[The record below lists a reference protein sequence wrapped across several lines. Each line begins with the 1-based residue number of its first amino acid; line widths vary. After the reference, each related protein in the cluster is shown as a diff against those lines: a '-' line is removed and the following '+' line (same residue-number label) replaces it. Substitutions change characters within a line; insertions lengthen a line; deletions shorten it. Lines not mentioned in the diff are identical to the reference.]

1 MARLLSTWFNGFVG
15 SARSTGNKVLNAFGK
30 MVCEMQEYFASDFM
44 GHGWK
49 IFNSGSEETPEYTL
63 EIDNVKVRKA
73 FIAHELII
81 DQVRAICGSLGIS
94 QACGKVKEVSLRTD
108 EHGNQYYL
116 IKLEGEATHGYGGF
130 AKNDLIRCQRVE
142 VGSDGVT
149 KGIKGYW
156 VKIESANMK
165 EGWFTV
171 MASEFVGEI
180 FQDDDTE
187 KVLNNDVP
195 MNLPAAGDEIV
206 QYGNTTEPSRQNA
219 IYLHA
224 TENGVPTI
232 DLLNGVNSKSF
243 SDKIVCSLG
252 RIPNSEAFG
261 LYMRKGTIV
270 SFDDETG
277 KDNYI
282 FDHDGYFDL
291 GRGAITYNP
300 ATGVVTIG
308 SDVVIKWGANSKSN
322 VTYQI
327 GSSGVNAPTG
337 TWLNSVPPSEV
348 GKYLWTRTKWPDGTY
363 SYSVS
368 YMAKDGTPG
377 KDGEPGKDGADGQDM
392 RPNLLD
398 YTEFKQETFDNVP
411 NPDKTFA
418 LEGTRDEGLDGHGAI
433 KVETEQKVNVESMI
447 KEIDV
452 DFFQQNVKNQI
463 SPSTWYTLSFYLLG
477 TIVERPVYTYLWTWD
492 KNGLTM
498 VDTTEKMIVDGK
510 EQDTPKDGGVKFQP
524 TYSWTRHT
532 VTFKTSD
539 NLPETCL
546 CLFRVMKKFTQ
557 QIHPIIPCVYVTEP
571 KLEVGKAASA
581 WTRSDNDI
589 VGIAVDKINM
599 PSWVRQWDGQTT
611 ELGADYVAAKNAAF
625 GTKDADGKFTG
636 IAMSGEGFDLGGKDT
651 NVVGLYGISKNIC
664 RVIID
669 PKNEKY
675 SFHGNIFC
683 ENGQVNGL
691 LVGSYLKGVT
701 QVTEAEW
708 NKYFT
713 VQKDVNGQ
721 ELKNHLK
728 PDFYNINPI
737 LLISEGPKDV
747 QGTIYIHLPPY
758 SDSASDYAKSLAF
771 LGYKFYV
778 VNKLGKDSSVNTI
791 YLSCI
796 HAIIKVNGQD
806 ASKSVY
812 KLSKGG
818 AVVLTGSID
827 TKGNFYWLADSD
839 SGTANSTIVDGSIN
853 PNDIFNIKYNT
864 NIGHMNWNK
873 VPLTPGPSDNGTIKL

>member
-1 MARLLSTWFNGFVG
+1 
-15 SARSTGNKVLNAFGK
+15 
-30 MVCEMQEYFASDFM
+30 MQEYFASDFM

-49 IFNSGSEETPEYTL
+49 IFNSGSEESPEYTL

-108 EHGNQYYL
+108 KHGNQYYL

-180 FQDDDTE
+180 KQEEESEFVE
-187 KVLNNDVP
+187 SNDVP

-206 QYGNTTEPSRQNA
+206 QYGNTTETNRQNA

-243 SDKIVCSLG
+243 SGKIVASLG
-252 RIPNSEAFG
+252 RIPDGGGFG
-261 LYMRKGTIV
+261 LYLKNGTIISLNSNSGKYNYHFNENG
-270 SFDDETG
+270 SFS
-277 KDNYI
+277 
-282 FDHDGYFDL
+282 L
-291 GRGAITYNP
+291 GQGAIDYDP
-300 ATGVVTIG
+300 KTGVVTIG
-308 SDVVIKWGANSKSN
+308 SEVVIKWGANSKSN

-433 KVETEQKVNVESMI
+433 KVETEQKVNVESLI

-625 GTKDADGKFTG
+625 GTKDAEGKFTG

-651 NVVGLYGISKNIC
+651 NVVGLYGISKDIC

-675 SFHGNIFC
+675 SFRGNIIC
-683 ENGQVNGL
+683 ESGKVNGL
-691 LVGSYLKGVT
+691 LEGSYLKGLT
-701 QVTEAEW
+701 QITKQEEW
-708 NKYFT
+708 EGVFY
-713 VQKDVNGQ
+713 KDDGDT
-721 ELKNHLK
+721 KWK
-728 PDFYNINPI
+728 PSFFSINPI
-737 LLISEGPKDV
+737 LLISYLPETHPI
-747 QGTIYIHLPPY
+747 IYLPPY
-758 SDSASDYAKSLAF
+758 GKEASDYAESLAF
-771 LGYKFYV
+771 IDYKFYII
-778 VNKLGKDSSVNTI
+778 NKTGAGYIAVKTYGSK
-791 YLSCI
+791 
-796 HAIIKVNGQD
+796 IKE
-806 ASKSVY
+806 
-812 KLSKGG
+812 KGG
-818 AVVLTGSID
+818 NGISQSSYNILNGTTAVLTGAIESD
-827 TKGNFYWLADSD
+827 GSFYWVAEK
-839 SGTANSTIVDGSIN
+839 GSISQE
-853 PNDIFNIKYNT
+853 
-864 NIGHMNWNK
+864 
-873 VPLTPGPSDNGTIKL
+873 VSNGTIDIKRNDPIFDKKYLNQFGWKNNLVTPTKPSNPGGDIG

>member
-30 MVCEMQEYFASDFM
+30 VVCEMQEYFASDFM

-49 IFNSGSEETPEYTL
+49 IFNSGSEESPEYTL

-130 AKNDLIRCQRVE
+130 VKNDLIRCQRVE

-180 FQDDDTE
+180 YQNDDTE

-368 YMAKDGTPG
+368 YMAKDGAPG
-377 KDGEPGKDGADGQDM
+377 KDGTDGQDM

-411 NPDKTFA
+411 TTDKTFE
-418 LEGTRDEGLDGHGAI
+418 LKGTRSDGLNGHGAVQI
-433 KVETEQKVNVESMI
+433 EPAFKINGDLPTPDSY
-447 KEIDV
+447 V
-452 DFFQQNVKNQI
+452 DFFQQNVKSKI
-463 SPSTWYTLSFYLLG
+463 APSTWYTLSFYLKSKSIAQPL
-477 TIVERPVYTYLWTWD
+477 YTYMWTYD
-492 KNGLTM
+492 TNGLTM

-510 EQDTPKDGGVKFQP
+510 EQDTPKDGAVKFSP
-524 TYSWTRHT
+524 IHEWTYHT
-532 VTFKTSD
+532 VTFKTAA
-539 NLPETCL
+539 NLPDTCL
-546 CLFRVMKKFTQ
+546 CLFRAITK
-557 QIHPIIPCVYVTEP
+557 QIPQSNFIVPALFLSEP

-589 VGIAVDKINM
+589 ADIAIDKV
-599 PSWVRQWDGQTT
+599 SWVRQWDGQTT

-651 NVVGLYGISKNIC
+651 NVVGLYGVSKDEC

-675 SFHGNIFC
+675 AFRGNIFC
-683 ENGQVNGL
+683 ESGQVNGL
-691 LVGSYLKGVT
+691 LVGSYLKGLT
-701 QVTEAEW
+701 QVTNDTEW
-708 NKYFT
+708 DKAFT
-713 VQKDVNGQ
+713 
-721 ELKNHLK
+721 LKGSYYRPN
-728 PDFYNINPI
+728 FFVINPI
-737 LLISEGPKDV
+737 VILSYDIGDKRTLS
-747 QGTIYIHLPPY
+747 LPPY
-758 SDSASDYAKSLAF
+758 GNNANDYAESIAF
-771 LGYKFYV
+771 LDYKFYII
-778 VNKLGKDSSVNTI
+778 NKMSQVLNQNIIDIKAGVSGALYKKDSTM
-791 YLSCI
+791 
-796 HAIIKVNGQD
+796 
-806 ASKSVY
+806 ASGKSSISTY
-812 KLSKGG
+812 RLKTGK
-818 AVVLTGSID
+818 AVILTGCIEENGS
-827 TKGNFYWLADSD
+827 FYWLVEEGSTSSD
-839 SGTANSTIVDGSIN
+839 LGSGSIEK
-853 PNDIFNIKYNT
+853 PSFTIKDNT
-864 NIGHMNWNK
+864 NIGQMTWTK
-873 VPLTPGPSDNGTIKL
+873 VPLTTGPSDNGTIKP

>member
-30 MVCEMQEYFASDFM
+30 VVCEMQEYFASDFM

-49 IFNSGSEETPEYTL
+49 IFNSGSEESPEYTL

-130 AKNDLIRCQRVE
+130 VKNDLIRCQRVE

-180 FQDDDTE
+180 FQNDDTE

-206 QYGNTTEPSRQNA
+206 QYGNTTVTSRQNA

-322 VTYQI
+322 VAYQI

-368 YMAKDGTPG
+368 YMAKDGAPG
-377 KDGEPGKDGADGQDM
+377 KDGTDGQDM

-411 NPDKTFA
+411 TTDKTFE
-418 LEGTRDEGLDGHGAI
+418 LKGTRSDGLNGHGAVQI
-433 KVETEQKVNVESMI
+433 ETAFKINGDLPTPDSY
-447 KEIDV
+447 V
-452 DFFQQNVKNQI
+452 DFFQQNVKSKI
-463 SPSTWYTLSFYLLG
+463 APSTWYTLSFYLKSKSIAQPL
-477 TIVERPVYTYLWTWD
+477 YTYMWTYD
-492 KNGLTM
+492 TNGLTM

-510 EQDTPKDGGVKFQP
+510 EQDTPKDGAVKFP
-524 TYSWTRHT
+524 PIHEWTYHT
-532 VTFKTSD
+532 VTFKTAA
-539 NLPETCL
+539 NLPDTCL
-546 CLFRVMKKFTQ
+546 CLFRAITK
-557 QIHPIIPCVYVTEP
+557 QIPQSNFIVPALFLSEP
-571 KLEVGKAASA
+571 KLELGKAASA

-589 VGIAVDKINM
+589 AGIAADKINM

-636 IAMSGEGFDLGGKDT
+636 IAMSGEGFDLGGKDR
-651 NVVGLYGISKNIC
+651 NVVGLYGIYKDDC

-669 PKNEKY
+669 PKNERY
-675 SFHGNIFC
+675 SFHGNIIC
-683 ENGQVNGL
+683 ESGKVNGL
-691 LVGSYLKGVT
+691 LEGSYLKGLT
-701 QVTEAEW
+701 QITKQEEW
-708 NKYFT
+708 EGVFY
-713 VQKDVNGQ
+713 KDDGDT
-721 ELKNHLK
+721 KWK
-728 PDFYNINPI
+728 PSFFSINPI
-737 LLISEGPKDV
+737 LLISYLPETNPI
-747 QGTIYIHLPPY
+747 IYLPPY
-758 SDSASDYAKSLAF
+758 GKEASDYAESLAF
-771 LGYKFYV
+771 IDYKFYII
-778 VNKLGKDSSVNTI
+778 NKTGAGYIAVKTYGSK
-791 YLSCI
+791 
-796 HAIIKVNGQD
+796 IKV
-806 ASKSVY
+806 
-812 KLSKGG
+812 KGG
-818 AVVLTGSID
+818 NGISQSSYNILNGTTAVLTGAIESD
-827 TKGNFYWLADSD
+827 GSFYWVAEK
-839 SGTANSTIVDGSIN
+839 GSISQE
-853 PNDIFNIKYNT
+853 
-864 NIGHMNWNK
+864 
-873 VPLTPGPSDNGTIKL
+873 VSNGTIDIKRYDPIFDKKYLNRFGWENNLVTPTKPSNPGGDIG

>member
-30 MVCEMQEYFASDFM
+30 VVCEMQEYFASDFM

-49 IFNSGSEETPEYTL
+49 IFNSGSEESPEYTL

-130 AKNDLIRCQRVE
+130 VKNDLIRCQRVE

-180 FQDDDTE
+180 YQNDDTE

-252 RIPNSEAFG
+252 RIPNGGGFG
-261 LYMRKGTIV
+261 LYLQNGTIISLNSNSGKYNYHFNENG
-270 SFDDETG
+270 SFS
-277 KDNYI
+277 
-282 FDHDGYFDL
+282 L
-291 GRGAITYNP
+291 GQGAIDYDP
-300 ATGVVTIG
+300 KTGVVTIG
-308 SDVVIKWGANSKSN
+308 SEVVIKWGANSKSN

-337 TWLNSVPPSEV
+337 TWLNSVPSSQV

-368 YMAKDGTPG
+368 YMAKDGAPG
-377 KDGEPGKDGADGQDM
+377 KDGTDGQDM

-411 NPDKTFA
+411 TTDKTFE
-418 LEGTRDEGLDGHGAI
+418 LKGTRSDGLNGHGAVQI
-433 KVETEQKVNVESMI
+433 ETAFKINGDLPTPDSY
-447 KEIDV
+447 V
-452 DFFQQNVKNQI
+452 DFFQQNVKSKI
-463 SPSTWYTLSFYLLG
+463 APSTWYTLSFYLKSKSIAQPL
-477 TIVERPVYTYLWTWD
+477 YTYMWTYD
-492 KNGLTM
+492 TNGLTM

-510 EQDTPKDGGVKFQP
+510 EQDTPKDGAVKFP
-524 TYSWTRHT
+524 PIHEWTYHT
-532 VTFKTSD
+532 VTFKTAA
-539 NLPETCL
+539 NLPDTCL
-546 CLFRVMKKFTQ
+546 CLFRAITK
-557 QIHPIIPCVYVTEP
+557 QIPQSNFVVPALFLSEP
-571 KLEVGKAASA
+571 KLELGKAASA

-589 VGIAVDKINM
+589 AGIAADKINM

-651 NVVGLYGISKNIC
+651 NVVGLYGVSKDEC

-675 SFHGNIFC
+675 AFRGNIFC
-683 ENGQVNGL
+683 ESGQVNGL
-691 LVGSYLKGVT
+691 LVGSYLKGLT
-701 QVTEAEW
+701 QVTNDTEW
-708 NKYFT
+708 DKAFT
-713 VQKDVNGQ
+713 
-721 ELKNHLK
+721 LKGSYYRPN
-728 PDFYNINPI
+728 FFVINPI
-737 LLISEGPKDV
+737 VILSYDIGDKRTLS
-747 QGTIYIHLPPY
+747 LPPY
-758 SDSASDYAKSLAF
+758 GNNANDYAESIAF
-771 LGYKFYV
+771 LDYKFYII
-778 VNKLGKDSSVNTI
+778 NKMSQVLNQNIIDIKAGVSGALYKKDSTM
-791 YLSCI
+791 
-796 HAIIKVNGQD
+796 
-806 ASKSVY
+806 ASGKSSISTY
-812 KLSKGG
+812 RLKTGK
-818 AVVLTGSID
+818 AVILTGCIEENGS
-827 TKGNFYWLADSD
+827 FYWLVEEGSTSSD
-839 SGTANSTIVDGSIN
+839 LGSGSIEK
-853 PNDIFNIKYNT
+853 PSFTIKDNT
-864 NIGHMNWNK
+864 NIGQMTWTK
-873 VPLTPGPSDNGTIKL
+873 VPLIPGPSDNGTIKP

>member
-30 MVCEMQEYFASDFM
+30 VVCEMQEYFASDFM

-49 IFNSGSEETPEYTL
+49 IFNSGSEESPEYTL

-130 AKNDLIRCQRVE
+130 VKNDLIRCQRVE

-180 FQDDDTE
+180 MQEEESEFVE
-187 KVLNNDVP
+187 SNDVP

-206 QYGNTTEPSRQNA
+206 QYGNITEPSRQNA

-243 SDKIVCSLG
+243 SGKIVASLG
-252 RIPNSEAFG
+252 RIPDGGGFG
-261 LYMRKGTIV
+261 LYLKNGTIISLNSNSGKYNYHFNENG
-270 SFDDETG
+270 SFS
-277 KDNYI
+277 
-282 FDHDGYFDL
+282 L
-291 GRGAITYNP
+291 GQGAIDYDP
-300 ATGVVTIG
+300 KTGVVTIG
-308 SDVVIKWGANSKSN
+308 SEVVIKWGANSKSN

-368 YMAKDGTPG
+368 YMAKDGAPG
-377 KDGEPGKDGADGQDM
+377 KDGTDGQDM

-411 NPDKTFA
+411 TTDKTFE
-418 LEGTRDEGLDGHGAI
+418 LKGTRSDGLNGHGAVQI
-433 KVETEQKVNVESMI
+433 ETAFKINGDLPTPDSY
-447 KEIDV
+447 V
-452 DFFQQNVKNQI
+452 DFFQQNVKSKI
-463 SPSTWYTLSFYLLG
+463 APSTWYTLSFYLKSKSIAQPL
-477 TIVERPVYTYLWTWD
+477 YTYMWTYD
-492 KNGLTM
+492 TNGLTM

-510 EQDTPKDGGVKFQP
+510 EQNTPKDGAVKFSP
-524 TYSWTRHT
+524 IHEWTYHT
-532 VTFKTSD
+532 VTFKTAA
-539 NLPETCL
+539 NLPDTCL
-546 CLFRVMKKFTQ
+546 CLFRAITK
-557 QIHPIIPCVYVTEP
+557 QIPQSNFIVPALFLSEP
-571 KLEVGKAASA
+571 KLELGKAASA

-589 VGIAVDKINM
+589 AGIAADKINM

-651 NVVGLYGISKNIC
+651 NVVGLYGVSKDEC

-675 SFHGNIFC
+675 AFRGNIFC
-683 ENGQVNGL
+683 ESGQVNGL
-691 LVGSYLKGVT
+691 LVGSYLKGLT
-701 QVTEAEW
+701 QVTNDTEW
-708 NKYFT
+708 DKAFT
-713 VQKDVNGQ
+713 
-721 ELKNHLK
+721 LKGSYYRPN
-728 PDFYNINPI
+728 FFVINPI
-737 LLISEGPKDV
+737 VILSYDIGDKRTLS
-747 QGTIYIHLPPY
+747 LPPY
-758 SDSASDYAKSLAF
+758 GNNANDYAESIAF
-771 LGYKFYV
+771 LDYKFYII
-778 VNKLGKDSSVNTI
+778 NKMSQVLNQNIIDIKAGVSGALYKKDSTM
-791 YLSCI
+791 
-796 HAIIKVNGQD
+796 
-806 ASKSVY
+806 ASGKSSISY
-812 KLSKGG
+812 YRLKTGK
-818 AVVLTGSID
+818 AVILTGCIEENGS
-827 TKGNFYWLADSD
+827 FYWLVEEGSTSSD
-839 SGTANSTIVDGSIN
+839 LGSGSIEK
-853 PNDIFNIKYNT
+853 PSFTIKDNT
-864 NIGHMNWNK
+864 NIGQMTWTK
-873 VPLTPGPSDNGTIKL
+873 VPLIPGPSDNGTIKP

>member
-30 MVCEMQEYFASDFM
+30 VVCEMQEYFASDFM

-49 IFNSGSEETPEYTL
+49 IFNSGSEESPEYTL

-108 EHGNQYYL
+108 EHGNLYYL

-180 FQDDDTE
+180 MQEEESEFVE
-187 KVLNNDVP
+187 SNDVP

-206 QYGNTTEPSRQNA
+206 QYGNITEPSRQNA

-224 TENGVPTI
+224 TKNGVPTI

-243 SDKIVCSLG
+243 SGKIVASLG
-252 RIPNSEAFG
+252 RIPDGGGFG
-261 LYMRKGTIV
+261 LYLRNGTIISLNSNSGKYNYHFKENG
-270 SFDDETG
+270 SFS
-277 KDNYI
+277 
-282 FDHDGYFDL
+282 L
-291 GRGAITYNP
+291 GQGAIDYDP
-300 ATGVVTIG
+300 KTGVVTIG

-377 KDGEPGKDGADGQDM
+377 KDGADGQDM

-433 KVETEQKVNVESMI
+433 KVETEQKVNVESLI
-447 KEIDV
+447 KEIYV

-625 GTKDADGKFTG
+625 GTKDAEGKFTG

-651 NVVGLYGISKNIC
+651 NVVGLYGISKDNC

-675 SFHGNIFC
+675 AFRGNIFC
-683 ENGQVNGL
+683 ESGQVNGL
-691 LVGSYLKGVT
+691 LVGSYLKGLT
-701 QVTEAEW
+701 QVTNENEW
-708 NKYFT
+708 NKAF
-713 VQKDVNGQ
+713 
-721 ELKNHLK
+721 ELKGSYYRPN
-728 PDFYNINPI
+728 FFVINPI
-737 LLISEGPKDV
+737 VVLSYEIGGTRKIS
-747 QGTIYIHLPPY
+747 LPPY
-758 SDSASDYAKSLAF
+758 GNTPDDYAESIAF
-771 LGYKFYV
+771 LDYKFYII
-778 VNKLGKDSSVNTI
+778 NKMPQVLSQNIIDIKTGIPGALYKKDSTM
-791 YLSCI
+791 LS
-796 HAIIKVNGQD
+796 G
-806 ASKSVY
+806 KSSISY
-812 KLSKGG
+812 YRLMTGK
-818 AVVLTGSID
+818 AVILTGCIEENGS
-827 TKGNFYWLADSD
+827 FYWLVEEGSTSSD
-839 SGTANSTIVDGSIN
+839 LGSGSIEK
-853 PNDIFNIKYNT
+853 PSFTIKDNT
-864 NIGHMNWNK
+864 NIGQMTWNK
-873 VPLTPGPSDNGTIKL
+873 VPLAPGPSDNGAIKP

>member
-30 MVCEMQEYFASDFM
+30 VVCEMQEYFASDFM

-49 IFNSGSEETPEYTL
+49 IFNSGSEESPEYTL

-180 FQDDDTE
+180 MQEEESEFVE
-187 KVLNNDVP
+187 SNDVP

-206 QYGNTTEPSRQNA
+206 QYGNITEPSRQNA

-224 TENGVPTI
+224 TKNGVPTI
-232 DLLNGVNSKSF
+232 DLLDGVNSKSF
-243 SDKIVCSLG
+243 SGKIVASLG
-252 RIPNSEAFG
+252 RIPDGGGFG
-261 LYMRKGTIV
+261 LYLRNGTIISLNSNSGKYNYHFKENG
-270 SFDDETG
+270 SFS
-277 KDNYI
+277 
-282 FDHDGYFDL
+282 L
-291 GRGAITYNP
+291 GQGAIDYDP
-300 ATGVVTIG
+300 KTGVVTIG

-337 TWLNSVPPSEV
+337 TWLNSVPTSEV

-368 YMAKDGTPG
+368 YMAKDGA
-377 KDGEPGKDGADGQDM
+377 PGKDGADGENM

-418 LEGTRDEGLDGHGAI
+418 LKGTRAEGLDGHGAVQI
-433 KVETEQKVNVESMI
+433 ETAFKINGDFPTPDSN
-447 KEIDV
+447 V
-452 DFFQQNVKNQI
+452 DFFQQNVKSQI
-463 SPSTWYTLSFYLLG
+463 APSTWYTLSFYLKG
-477 TIVERPVYTYLWTWD
+477 RGVANPVYTYLWTWATD
-492 KNGLTM
+492 GLTM

-510 EQDTPKDGGVKFQP
+510 EQDTPKDGAVKFQP
-524 TYSWTRHT
+524 TAGPWVRHI
-532 VTFKTSD
+532 VTFKTAAK
-539 NLPETCL
+539 LPDTCL
-546 CLFRVMKKFTQ
+546 CLFRVITKQ
-557 QIHPIIPCVYVTEP
+557 VPQNLLLVPCAYVTEP

-589 VGIAVDKINM
+589 ADIAIDKV
-599 PSWVRQWDGQTT
+599 SWVRQWDGQTT
-611 ELGADYVAAKNAAF
+611 ELGADYVAAKNAVF

-636 IAMSGEGFDLGGKDT
+636 IAMSGEGFDFGGKDR
-651 NVVGLYGISKNIC
+651 NVVGLYGIYKNDC

-669 PKNEKY
+669 PKNERY
-675 SFHGNIFC
+675 SFHGNIIC
-683 ENGQVNGL
+683 DSGRVNGL
-691 LVGSYLKGVT
+691 LEGSYLKGLT
-701 QVTEAEW
+701 QISNQNEW
-708 NKYFT
+708 EGVFF
-713 VQKDVNGQ
+713 Q
-721 ELKNHLK
+721 EKGDTQWK
-728 PDFYNINPI
+728 PSFYSINPI
-737 LLISEGPKDV
+737 LLITYLPETNPI
-747 QGTIYIHLPPY
+747 IYLPPY
-758 SDSASDYAKSLAF
+758 GKEASDYAESLAF
-771 LGYKFYV
+771 IDYKFYII
-778 VNKLGKDSSVNTI
+778 NKTGAGYIAVKTYGSK
-791 YLSCI
+791 
-796 HAIIKVNGQD
+796 IKV
-806 ASKSVY
+806 
-812 KLSKGG
+812 KGG
-818 AVVLTGSID
+818 NGISQSSYNILNGTTAVLTGAIESD
-827 TKGNFYWLADSD
+827 GSFYWVAEK
-839 SGTANSTIVDGSIN
+839 GSISQE
-853 PNDIFNIKYNT
+853 
-864 NIGHMNWNK
+864 
-873 VPLTPGPSDNGTIKL
+873 VSNGTIDIKRNDPIFDKKYLNQFGWKNNLVTPTKPSNPGGDIG

>member
-30 MVCEMQEYFASDFM
+30 VVCEMQEYFASDFM

-49 IFNSGSEETPEYTL
+49 IFNSGSEESPEYTL

-130 AKNDLIRCQRVE
+130 VKNDLIRCQRVE

-180 FQDDDTE
+180 YQNDDTE

-433 KVETEQKVNVESMI
+433 KVETEQKVNVESLI

-625 GTKDADGKFTG
+625 GTKDAEGKFTG

-651 NVVGLYGISKNIC
+651 NVVGLYGISKDIC

-675 SFHGNIFC
+675 AFRGNIFC
-683 ENGQVNGL
+683 ESGQVNGL
-691 LVGSYLKGVT
+691 LVGSYLKGLT
-701 QVTEAEW
+701 QVTNEDEW
-708 NKYFT
+708 NKAF
-713 VQKDVNGQ
+713 
-721 ELKNHLK
+721 ELKGSYYRPN
-728 PDFYNINPI
+728 FFVINPI
-737 LLISEGPKDV
+737 VVLSYEIGGTRKISL
-747 QGTIYIHLPPY
+747 HPY
-758 SDSASDYAKSLAF
+758 GNTPDDYAESIAF
-771 LGYKFYV
+771 LDYKFYII
-778 VNKLGKDSSVNTI
+778 NKMPQVLSQNIIDIKTGIPGALYKKDSTMS
-791 YLSCI
+791 S
-796 HAIIKVNGQD
+796 G
-806 ASKSVY
+806 KSSISY
-812 KLSKGG
+812 YRLMTGK
-818 AVVLTGSID
+818 AVILTGCIEENGS
-827 TKGNFYWLADSD
+827 FYWLVEEGSTSSD
-839 SGTANSTIVDGSIN
+839 LGSGSIEK
-853 PNDIFNIKYNT
+853 PPFTIKDNT
-864 NIGHMNWNK
+864 NIGQLTWNK
-873 VPLTPGPSDNGTIKL
+873 VPLTPGPSDNGTIKP

>member
-30 MVCEMQEYFASDFM
+30 VVCEMQEYFASDFM

-49 IFNSGSEETPEYTL
+49 IFNSGSEESPEYTL

-130 AKNDLIRCQRVE
+130 MKNDLIRCQRVE

-180 FQDDDTE
+180 FQNDDTE

-206 QYGNTTEPSRQNA
+206 QYGNTTVTSRQNA

-368 YMAKDGTPG
+368 YMAKDGA
-377 KDGEPGKDGADGQDM
+377 PGKDGADGENM

-398 YTEFKQETFDNVP
+398 YTEFRQETFDNVP
-411 NPDKTFA
+411 NPDKSFA
-418 LEGTRDEGLDGHGAI
+418 LKGTRAEGLNGHGAVQI
-433 KVETEQKVNVESMI
+433 ETAFKINGDLPTPDSYT
-447 KEIDV
+447 
-452 DFFQQNVKNQI
+452 DFFQQNVKSQI
-463 SPSTWYTLSFYLLG
+463 APSTWYTLSFYLKSKFLAQ
-477 TIVERPVYTYLWTWD
+477 PLYTYLWTWD
-492 KNGLTM
+492 TDGLTM
-498 VDTTEKMIVDGK
+498 VDTTEKIIVDGK

-524 TYSWTRHT
+524 SPASWFRHT
-532 VTFKTSD
+532 VTFKTAAK
-539 NLPETCL
+539 LPDTCL
-546 CLFRVMKKFTQ
+546 CLFRVISK
-557 QIHPIIPCVYVTEP
+557 QIPQNHPFVPCAYVTEP

-589 VGIAVDKINM
+589 ADIAIDKVNM

-636 IAMSGEGFDLGGKDT
+636 IAMSGEGFDIGGKDT
-651 NVVGLYGISKNIC
+651 NVVGLYGVYKDEC

-669 PKNEKY
+669 PKNDKY
-675 SFHGNIFC
+675 WFRGNILC
-683 ENGQVNGL
+683 DSGQVNGL
-691 LVGSYLKGVT
+691 LVGSYLKGLT
-701 QVTEAEW
+701 QVTNENEW
-708 NKYFT
+708 KKVFIA
-713 VQKDVNGQ
+713 KDKDNNG
-721 ELKNHLK
+721 NRWK

-737 LLISEGPKDV
+737 LLISYIPNSNP
-747 QGTIYIHLPPY
+747 TIYLPPNGNKP
-758 SDSASDYAKSLAF
+758 SDYAESLAF
-771 LGYKFYV
+771 LGYKFYLINRLGSLNTNQIFV
-778 VNKLGKDSSVNTI
+778 RGIDSNIKVYGNDILQQTYKLG
-791 YLSCI
+791 
-796 HAIIKVNGQD
+796 
-806 ASKSVY
+806 
-812 KLSKGG
+812 GG
-818 AVVLTGSID
+818 KTVVLTGSIGSD
-827 TKGNFYWLADSD
+827 GSFFWLAENGSASSDLGSD
-839 SGTANSTIVDGSIN
+839 SIYKPSFTI
-853 PNDIFNIKYNT
+853 NDNT
-864 NIGHMNWNK
+864 NIGHMTWNK
-873 VPLTPGPSDNGTIKL
+873 VPLAPGPSDNGAIKP

>member
-30 MVCEMQEYFASDFM
+30 VVCEMQEYFASDFM

-49 IFNSGSEETPEYTL
+49 IFNSGSEESPEYTL

-130 AKNDLIRCQRVE
+130 VKNDLIRCQRVE

-180 FQDDDTE
+180 YQNDDTE

-337 TWLNSVPPSEV
+337 TWLNSVPSSQV

-368 YMAKDGTPG
+368 YMAKDGAPG
-377 KDGEPGKDGADGQDM
+377 KDGTDGQDM

-411 NPDKTFA
+411 TTDKTFE
-418 LEGTRDEGLDGHGAI
+418 LKGTRSDGLNGHGAVQI
-433 KVETEQKVNVESMI
+433 ETAFKINGDLPTPDSY
-447 KEIDV
+447 V
-452 DFFQQNVKNQI
+452 DFFQQNVKSQI
-463 SPSTWYTLSFYLLG
+463 APSTWYTLSFYLKG
-477 TIVERPVYTYLWTWD
+477 RASPVFTYLWTWATD
-492 KNGLTM
+492 GLTM
-498 VDTTEKMIVDGK
+498 VDTTEKMFVDGK
-510 EQDTPKDGGVKFQP
+510 EQDTPKDGAVKFQP
-524 TYSWTRHT
+524 TAGSWVRHI
-532 VTFKTSD
+532 VTFKTAA
-539 NLPETCL
+539 NLPDTCL
-546 CLFRVMKKFTQ
+546 CLFRVISK
-557 QIHPIIPCVYVTEP
+557 QIPQNQLFVPCVYITEP

-589 VGIAVDKINM
+589 AGIAADKIDM

-636 IAMSGEGFDLGGKDT
+636 IAMSGEGFDIGGKDKY
-651 NVVGLYGISKNIC
+651 VVGLYGIAKDQC

-675 SFHGNIFC
+675 AFHGNIFC
-683 ENGQVNGL
+683 ESGQVNGL
-691 LVGSYLKGVT
+691 LVGSYLKGLT
-701 QVTEAEW
+701 QVTDENEW
-708 NKYFT
+708 KKVFIA
-713 VQKDVNGQ
+713 KDKDN
-721 ELKNHLK
+721 NFNRWK

-737 LLISEGPKDV
+737 LLISYIPNSNPY
-747 QGTIYIHLPPY
+747 IYLPPNGNKP
-758 SDSASDYAKSLAF
+758 SDYAESLAF
-771 LGYKFYV
+771 LGYKFYLINRLGSLNT
-778 VNKLGKDSSVNTI
+778 NKI
-791 YLSCI
+791 YVRGI
-796 HAIIKVNGQD
+796 GANIKVYGNDILQQTYG
-806 ASKSVY
+806 
-812 KLSKGG
+812 LGG
-818 AVVLTGSID
+818 GKAVVLTGSIGSD
-827 TKGNFYWLADSD
+827 GSFYWLVEEGSTSSD
-839 SGTANSTIVDGSIN
+839 LGSGSIEK
-853 PNDIFNIKYNT
+853 PSFTIKDNT
-864 NIGHMNWNK
+864 NIGQMTWNK
-873 VPLTPGPSDNGTIKL
+873 VPLTPGPSDNGAIKP

>member
-30 MVCEMQEYFASDFM
+30 VVCEMQEYFASDFM

-49 IFNSGSEETPEYTL
+49 IFNSGSEESPEYTL

-94 QACGKVKEVSLRTD
+94 QACGKIKEVSLRTD

-180 FQDDDTE
+180 KQEEESEFVE
-187 KVLNNDVP
+187 RNDVP

-308 SDVVIKWGANSKSN
+308 SEVVIKWGANSKSN

-368 YMAKDGTPG
+368 YMARDGA
-377 KDGEPGKDGADGQDM
+377 PGKDGADGENM

-411 NPDKTFA
+411 NPDKSFA
-418 LEGTRDEGLDGHGAI
+418 LKGTRAEGLDGHGAI
-433 KVETEQKVNVESMI
+433 KVETEQKVNVESLI

-510 EQDTPKDGGVKFQP
+510 EQDTPKDGGVKFQT

-625 GTKDADGKFTG
+625 GTKDSDGKFTG

-651 NVVGLYGISKNIC
+651 NVVGLYGVYKDEC

-669 PKNEKY
+669 PKNDKY
-675 SFHGNIFC
+675 WFRGNILC
-683 ENGQVNGL
+683 ESGQVNGL
-691 LVGSYLKGVT
+691 LVGSYLKGLT
-701 QVTEAEW
+701 QVTNDTEW
-708 NKYFT
+708 DKAFT
-713 VQKDVNGQ
+713 
-721 ELKNHLK
+721 LKGSYYRPN
-728 PDFYNINPI
+728 FFVINPI
-737 LLISEGPKDV
+737 VILSYDIGDKRTLS
-747 QGTIYIHLPPY
+747 LPPY
-758 SDSASDYAKSLAF
+758 GNNANDYAESIAF
-771 LGYKFYV
+771 LDYKFYII
-778 VNKLGKDSSVNTI
+778 NKMSQVLNQNIIDIKAGVSGALYKKDSTM
-791 YLSCI
+791 
-796 HAIIKVNGQD
+796 
-806 ASKSVY
+806 ASGKSSISTY
-812 KLSKGG
+812 RLKTGK
-818 AVVLTGSID
+818 AVILTGCIEENGS
-827 TKGNFYWLADSD
+827 FYWLVEEGSTSSD
-839 SGTANSTIVDGSIN
+839 LGSGSIEK
-853 PNDIFNIKYNT
+853 PSFTIKDNT
-864 NIGHMNWNK
+864 NIGQMTWTK
-873 VPLTPGPSDNGTIKL
+873 VPLTPNPGGGILKP

>member
-30 MVCEMQEYFASDFM
+30 VVCEMQEYFASDFM

-130 AKNDLIRCQRVE
+130 VKNDLIRCQRVE

-180 FQDDDTE
+180 FQNDDTE

-206 QYGNTTEPSRQNA
+206 QYGNTTVTSRQNA

-337 TWLNSVPPSEV
+337 TWLNSVPTSEV

-368 YMAKDGTPG
+368 YMAKDGAPG
-377 KDGEPGKDGADGQDM
+377 KDGTDGQDM

-398 YTEFKQETFDNVP
+398 YTEFKQETFNNVP
-411 NPDKTFA
+411 TTDKTFE
-418 LEGTRDEGLDGHGAI
+418 LKGTRSDGLNGHGAVQI
-433 KVETEQKVNVESMI
+433 ETAFKINGDLPTPDSY
-447 KEIDV
+447 V
-452 DFFQQNVKNQI
+452 DFFQQNVKSKI
-463 SPSTWYTLSFYLLG
+463 APSTWYTLSFYLKSKS
-477 TIVERPVYTYLWTWD
+477 IVQPLYTYMWTYD
-492 KNGLTM
+492 TNGLTM

-510 EQDTPKDGGVKFQP
+510 EQNTPKDGAVKFSP
-524 TYSWTRHT
+524 INEWTYHT
-532 VTFKTSD
+532 VTFKTAA
-539 NLPETCL
+539 NLPDTCL
-546 CLFRVMKKFTQ
+546 CLFRAITK
-557 QIHPIIPCVYVTEP
+557 QIPQSNFIVPALFLSEP
-571 KLEVGKAASA
+571 KLELGKAASA

-589 VGIAVDKINM
+589 AGIAADKINM

-611 ELGADYVAAKNAAF
+611 ELGADYVAAKNAVF

-636 IAMSGEGFDLGGKDT
+636 IAMSGEGFDFGGKDR
-651 NVVGLYGISKNIC
+651 NVVGLYGIYKDDC

-669 PKNEKY
+669 PKNERY
-675 SFHGNIFC
+675 SFHGNIIC
-683 ENGQVNGL
+683 ESGKVNGL
-691 LVGSYLKGVT
+691 LEGSYLKGLT
-701 QVTEAEW
+701 QIRNEEEW
-708 NKYFT
+708 
-713 VQKDVNGQ
+713 
-721 ELKNHLK
+721 KNVFFQDKGDTKWK
-728 PDFYNINPI
+728 PSFFSINPI
-737 LLISEGPKDV
+737 LLITYLPETNPI
-747 QGTIYIHLPPY
+747 IYLPPY
-758 SDSASDYAKSLAF
+758 GKEASDYAESLAF
-771 LGYKFYV
+771 IDYKFYII
-778 VNKLGKDSSVNTI
+778 NKTGVGYIAVKTYGSK
-791 YLSCI
+791 
-796 HAIIKVNGQD
+796 IKV
-806 ASKSVY
+806 
-812 KLSKGG
+812 KGG
-818 AVVLTGSID
+818 NGISQSSYKILNGTTAVLTGAIESD
-827 TKGNFYWLADSD
+827 GSFYWVAEK
-839 SGTANSTIVDGSIN
+839 GSISQE
-853 PNDIFNIKYNT
+853 
-864 NIGHMNWNK
+864 
-873 VPLTPGPSDNGTIKL
+873 VSNGTIDIKRNDPIFDKKYLTQFGWKLNDITPPTIKPNPGGDIG

>member
-30 MVCEMQEYFASDFM
+30 VVCEMQEYFASDFM

-49 IFNSGSEETPEYTL
+49 IFNSGSEESPEYTL

-108 EHGNQYYL
+108 KHGNQYYL

-180 FQDDDTE
+180 YQNDDTE

-252 RIPNSEAFG
+252 RIPNSKAFG

-433 KVETEQKVNVESMI
+433 KVETEQKVNVESLI

-675 SFHGNIFC
+675 AFRGNIFC
-683 ENGQVNGL
+683 ESGKVNGL
-691 LVGSYLKGVT
+691 LEGSYLKGLT
-701 QVTEAEW
+701 QIRNEKEWEGVFFQDKGDTEW
-708 NKYFT
+708 
-713 VQKDVNGQ
+713 
-721 ELKNHLK
+721 K
-728 PDFYNINPI
+728 PSFYSINPI
-737 LLISEGPKDV
+737 LLISYLPETNPI
-747 QGTIYIHLPPY
+747 IYLPPY
-758 SDSASDYAKSLAF
+758 GKEASDYAESLAF
-771 LGYKFYV
+771 IDYKFYII
-778 VNKLGKDSSVNTI
+778 NKTGTGYIAVKTYGSK
-791 YLSCI
+791 
-796 HAIIKVNGQD
+796 IKV
-806 ASKSVY
+806 
-812 KLSKGG
+812 KGG
-818 AVVLTGSID
+818 NGISQKSYNILNGTTAVLTGAIESD
-827 TKGNFYWLADSD
+827 GSFYWVAEK
-839 SGTANSTIVDGSIN
+839 GSISQE
-853 PNDIFNIKYNT
+853 
-864 NIGHMNWNK
+864 
-873 VPLTPGPSDNGTIKL
+873 VSNGTIDIKRNDPIFDKKYLTQFGWKLNDITPTKPSNPGGDIG

>member
-30 MVCEMQEYFASDFM
+30 VVCEMQEYFASDFM

-49 IFNSGSEETPEYTL
+49 IFNSGSEESPEYTL

-130 AKNDLIRCQRVE
+130 VKNDLIRCQRVE
-142 VGSDGVT
+142 VGSDGET

-180 FQDDDTE
+180 MQEEESEFVE
-187 KVLNNDVP
+187 SNDVP

-206 QYGNTTEPSRQNA
+206 QYGNTTDTSRQSA
-219 IYLHA
+219 IYHHA
-224 TENGVPTI
+224 TESGVPTI

-243 SDKIVCSLG
+243 SGKIVASLG
-252 RIPNSEAFG
+252 RIPDGGGFG
-261 LYMRKGTIV
+261 LYLKNGTIISLNSNSGKYNYHFNENG
-270 SFDDETG
+270 SFS
-277 KDNYI
+277 
-282 FDHDGYFDL
+282 L
-291 GRGAITYNP
+291 GQGAIDYDP

-368 YMAKDGTPG
+368 YMAKDGAPG
-377 KDGEPGKDGADGQDM
+377 KDGTDGQDM

-411 NPDKTFA
+411 TTDKTFE
-418 LEGTRDEGLDGHGAI
+418 LKGTRSDGLNGHGAVQI
-433 KVETEQKVNVESMI
+433 ETAFKINGDLPTPDSY
-447 KEIDV
+447 V
-452 DFFQQNVKNQI
+452 DFFQQNVKSKI
-463 SPSTWYTLSFYLLG
+463 APSTWYTLSFYLKSKSIAQPL
-477 TIVERPVYTYLWTWD
+477 YTYMWTYD
-492 KNGLTM
+492 TNGLTM

-510 EQDTPKDGGVKFQP
+510 EQDTPKDGAVKFSP
-524 TYSWTRHT
+524 IHEWTYHT
-532 VTFKTSD
+532 VTFKTAA
-539 NLPETCL
+539 NLPDTCL
-546 CLFRVMKKFTQ
+546 CLFRAITK
-557 QIHPIIPCVYVTEP
+557 QIPQSSFIVPALFLSEP
-571 KLEVGKAASA
+571 KLELGKAASA

-589 VGIAVDKINM
+589 AGIAADKINM

-625 GTKDADGKFTG
+625 GTKDAEGKFTG

-651 NVVGLYGISKNIC
+651 NVVGLYGVSKDEC

-675 SFHGNIFC
+675 AFRGNIFC
-683 ENGQVNGL
+683 ESGQVNGL
-691 LVGSYLKGVT
+691 LVGSYLKGLT
-701 QVTEAEW
+701 QVTNDTEW
-708 NKYFT
+708 DKAFT
-713 VQKDVNGQ
+713 
-721 ELKNHLK
+721 LKGSYYRPN
-728 PDFYNINPI
+728 FFVINPI
-737 LLISEGPKDV
+737 VIFSYDIGDKRTLS
-747 QGTIYIHLPPY
+747 LPPY
-758 SDSASDYAKSLAF
+758 GNNANDYAESIAF
-771 LGYKFYV
+771 LDYKFYII
-778 VNKLGKDSSVNTI
+778 NKMSQVLNQNIIDIKAGVSGALYKKDSTM
-791 YLSCI
+791 
-796 HAIIKVNGQD
+796 
-806 ASKSVY
+806 ASGKSSISTY
-812 KLSKGG
+812 RLKTGK
-818 AVVLTGSID
+818 AVILTGCIEENGS
-827 TKGNFYWLADSD
+827 FYWLVEEGSTSSD
-839 SGTANSTIVDGSIN
+839 LGSGSIEK
-853 PNDIFNIKYNT
+853 PSFTIKDNT
-864 NIGHMNWNK
+864 NIGQMTWTK
-873 VPLTPGPSDNGTIKL
+873 VPLIPGPSDNGTIKP

>member
-30 MVCEMQEYFASDFM
+30 VVCEMQEYFASDFM

-49 IFNSGSEETPEYTL
+49 IFNSGSEESPEYTL

-142 VGSDGVT
+142 VGSDGKT

-180 FQDDDTE
+180 YQNDDTE

-206 QYGNTTEPSRQNA
+206 QYGNITDTSRQSA

-224 TENGVPTI
+224 TESGVPTI
-232 DLLNGVNSKSF
+232 DLLNGINSKSF
-243 SDKIVCSLG
+243 SGKIVASLG
-252 RIPNSEAFG
+252 RIPDGGGFG
-261 LYMRKGTIV
+261 LYLQNGTII
-270 SFDDETG
+270 SLNSKSGEY
-277 KDNYI
+277 NYH
-282 FDHDGYFDL
+282 FNENGRFSL
-291 GRGAITYNP
+291 GQGAIDYDP

-368 YMAKDGTPG
+368 YMARDGAPG
-377 KDGEPGKDGADGQDM
+377 KDGTDGENM

-418 LEGTRDEGLDGHGAI
+418 LEGTRAEGLNGHGAI
-433 KVETEQKVNVESMI
+433 KVESEQTVNVESPI
-447 KEIDV
+447 KEINV

-463 SPSTWYTLSFYLLG
+463 APSTWYTLSFYLLG

-546 CLFRVMKKFTQ
+546 CLFRVVKKFTQ
-557 QIHPIIPCVYVTEP
+557 QIHPIVPCVYVTEP
-571 KLEVGKAASA
+571 KFEVGKAASA

-675 SFHGNIFC
+675 AFHGNIFC
-683 ENGQVNGL
+683 ESGQVNGL
-691 LVGSYLKGVT
+691 LVGSYLKGLT
-701 QVTEAEW
+701 QVTNENEW
-708 NKYFT
+708 NKAF
-713 VQKDVNGQ
+713 
-721 ELKNHLK
+721 ELKGSSYRPN
-728 PDFYNINPI
+728 FFVINPI
-737 LLISEGPKDV
+737 VVLSYEIGGTRKIS
-747 QGTIYIHLPPY
+747 LPPY
-758 SDSASDYAKSLAF
+758 GNKPDDYAESIAF
-771 LGYKFYV
+771 LDYKFYII
-778 VNKLGKDSSVNTI
+778 NKMPQVLSQNIIDIKTGIPGALYKKDSTMS
-791 YLSCI
+791 S
-796 HAIIKVNGQD
+796 G
-806 ASKSVY
+806 KSSISNY
-812 KLSKGG
+812 RLMTGK
-818 AVVLTGSID
+818 AVILTGCIE
-827 TKGNFYWLADSD
+827 GNGSFYWLVEEGSTSSD
-839 SGTANSTIVDGSIN
+839 LGSGSIEK
-853 PNDIFNIKYNT
+853 PSFTIKDNT
-864 NIGHMNWNK
+864 NIGQMTWNK
-873 VPLTPGPSDNGTIKL
+873 VPLAPGPSDNGTIKP

>member
-30 MVCEMQEYFASDFM
+30 VVCEMQEYFASDFM

-130 AKNDLIRCQRVE
+130 VKNDLIRCQRVE

-180 FQDDDTE
+180 FQNDDTE

-206 QYGNTTEPSRQNA
+206 QYGNTTVKSRQNA

-368 YMAKDGTPG
+368 YMARDGAPG
-377 KDGEPGKDGADGQDM
+377 KDGTDGQDM

-411 NPDKTFA
+411 TTDKTFE
-418 LEGTRDEGLDGHGAI
+418 LKGTRSDGLNGHGAVQI
-433 KVETEQKVNVESMI
+433 ETAFKINGDLPTPDSY
-447 KEIDV
+447 V
-452 DFFQQNVKNQI
+452 DFFQQNVKSKI
-463 SPSTWYTLSFYLLG
+463 APSTWYTLSFYLKSKSIAQPL
-477 TIVERPVYTYLWTWD
+477 YTYMWTYD
-492 KNGLTM
+492 TNGLTM

-510 EQDTPKDGGVKFQP
+510 EQNTPKDGAVKFSP
-524 TYSWTRHT
+524 IHEWTYHT
-532 VTFKTSD
+532 VTFKTAA
-539 NLPETCL
+539 NLPDTCL
-546 CLFRVMKKFTQ
+546 CLFRAITK
-557 QIHPIIPCVYVTEP
+557 QIPQSNFIVPALFLSEP
-571 KLEVGKAASA
+571 KLELGKAASA

-589 VGIAVDKINM
+589 AGIAADKINM

-611 ELGADYVAAKNAAF
+611 ELGADYVAAKNAVF

-636 IAMSGEGFDLGGKDT
+636 IAMSGEGFDFGGKDR
-651 NVVGLYGISKNIC
+651 NVVGLYGIYKDDC

-669 PKNEKY
+669 PKNERY
-675 SFHGNIFC
+675 SFHGNIIC
-683 ENGQVNGL
+683 ESGKVNGL
-691 LVGSYLKGVT
+691 LEGSYLKGLT
-701 QVTEAEW
+701 QIRNEEEW
-708 NKYFT
+708 
-713 VQKDVNGQ
+713 
-721 ELKNHLK
+721 KNVFFQDKGDTKWK
-728 PDFYNINPI
+728 PSFFSINPI
-737 LLISEGPKDV
+737 LLITYLPETNPI
-747 QGTIYIHLPPY
+747 IYLPPY
-758 SDSASDYAKSLAF
+758 GKEASDYAESLAF
-771 LGYKFYV
+771 IDYKFYII
-778 VNKLGKDSSVNTI
+778 NKTGVGYIAVKTYGSK
-791 YLSCI
+791 
-796 HAIIKVNGQD
+796 IKV
-806 ASKSVY
+806 
-812 KLSKGG
+812 KGG
-818 AVVLTGSID
+818 NGISQSSYNILNGTTAVLTGAIESD
-827 TKGNFYWLADSD
+827 GSFYWVAEK
-839 SGTANSTIVDGSIN
+839 GSISQE
-853 PNDIFNIKYNT
+853 
-864 NIGHMNWNK
+864 
-873 VPLTPGPSDNGTIKL
+873 VSNGTIDIKRNDPIFDKKYLTQFGWKLNDITPPTIKPNPGGDIG

>member
-30 MVCEMQEYFASDFM
+30 VVCEMQEYFASDFM

-49 IFNSGSEETPEYTL
+49 IFNSGSEESPEYTL

-130 AKNDLIRCQRVE
+130 VKNDLIRCQRVE

-171 MASEFVGEI
+171 MASEFLGEI
-180 FQDDDTE
+180 KQDKETE
-187 KVLNNDVP
+187 WVERNDVP

-206 QYGNTTEPSRQNA
+206 QYGNTTETSRQNA

-224 TENGVPTI
+224 TEIGVPTI

-243 SDKIVCSLG
+243 SGKIVASLG
-252 RIPNSEAFG
+252 RIPNGGGFG
-261 LYMRKGTIV
+261 LYLQNGTIISLNSNSGKYNYHFNENG
-270 SFDDETG
+270 SFS
-277 KDNYI
+277 
-282 FDHDGYFDL
+282 L
-291 GRGAITYNP
+291 GQGAISYDP
-300 ATGVVTIG
+300 ATGIVTID
-308 SDVVIKWGANSKSN
+308 SEVVIKWGANSKSN

-337 TWLNSVPPSEV
+337 TWLNSVPSSQV

-368 YMAKDGTPG
+368 YMAKDGAPG
-377 KDGEPGKDGADGQDM
+377 KDGTDGQDM

-411 NPDKTFA
+411 TTDKTFE
-418 LEGTRDEGLDGHGAI
+418 LKGTRSDGLNGHGAVQI
-433 KVETEQKVNVESMI
+433 ETAFKINGDLPTPDSY
-447 KEIDV
+447 V
-452 DFFQQNVKNQI
+452 DFFQQNVKSKI
-463 SPSTWYTLSFYLLG
+463 APSTWYTLSFYLKSKSIAQPL
-477 TIVERPVYTYLWTWD
+477 YTYMWTYD
-492 KNGLTM
+492 TNGLTM

-510 EQDTPKDGGVKFQP
+510 EQNTPKDGAVKFSP
-524 TYSWTRHT
+524 IHEWTYHT
-532 VTFKTSD
+532 VTFKTAA
-539 NLPETCL
+539 NLPDTCL
-546 CLFRVMKKFTQ
+546 CLFRAITK
-557 QIHPIIPCVYVTEP
+557 QIPPSNFIVPALFLSEP
-571 KLEVGKAASA
+571 KLELGKAASA

-589 VGIAVDKINM
+589 AGIAADKINM

-651 NVVGLYGISKNIC
+651 NVVGLYGVYKDEC

-669 PKNEKY
+669 PKNDKY
-675 SFHGNIFC
+675 WFRGNILC
-683 ENGQVNGL
+683 ESGQVNGL
-691 LVGSYLKGVT
+691 LVGSYLKGLT
-701 QVTEAEW
+701 QITNDTEWEKA
-708 NKYFT
+708 FT
-713 VQKDVNGQ
+713 
-721 ELKNHLK
+721 LKGSYYRPN
-728 PDFYNINPI
+728 FFVINPI
-737 LLISEGPKDV
+737 VILSYDIGDKRTLL
-747 QGTIYIHLPPY
+747 LPPY
-758 SDSASDYAKSLAF
+758 GNNANDYAESIAF
-771 LGYKFYV
+771 LDYKFYII
-778 VNKLGKDSSVNTI
+778 NKMSQVPNQNIIDIKASVSEAGVSGALYKKDSTMTSGKSSISYYRLKTGKAVILTG
-791 YLSCI
+791 CI
-796 HAIIKVNGQD
+796 EGNGSFYWLVEEGSTSSD
-806 ASKSVY
+806 LGS
-812 KLSKGG
+812 
-818 AVVLTGSID
+818 GSID
-827 TKGNFYWLADSD
+827 KPS
-839 SGTANSTIVDGSIN
+839 
-853 PNDIFNIKYNT
+853 FNIKDNT
-864 NIGHMNWNK
+864 NIGQMTWTK
-873 VPLTPGPSDNGTIKL
+873 VPLTPNPGGGILKP

>member
-30 MVCEMQEYFASDFM
+30 VVCEMQEYFASDFM

-49 IFNSGSEETPEYTL
+49 IFNSGSEESPEYTL

-130 AKNDLIRCQRVE
+130 VKNDLIRCQRVE

-180 FQDDDTE
+180 YQNDDTE

-368 YMAKDGTPG
+368 YMAKDGAPG
-377 KDGEPGKDGADGQDM
+377 KDGTDGQDM

-411 NPDKTFA
+411 TTDKTFE
-418 LEGTRDEGLDGHGAI
+418 LKGTRSDGLNGHGAVQI
-433 KVETEQKVNVESMI
+433 ETAFKINGDLPTPDSY
-447 KEIDV
+447 V
-452 DFFQQNVKNQI
+452 DFFQQNVKSKI
-463 SPSTWYTLSFYLLG
+463 APSTWYTLSFYLKSKSIAQPL
-477 TIVERPVYTYLWTWD
+477 YTYMWTYD
-492 KNGLTM
+492 TNGLTM

-510 EQDTPKDGGVKFQP
+510 EQDTPKDGAVKFSP
-524 TYSWTRHT
+524 IHEWTYHT
-532 VTFKTSD
+532 VTFKTAA
-539 NLPETCL
+539 NLPDTCL
-546 CLFRVMKKFTQ
+546 CLFRAITK
-557 QIHPIIPCVYVTEP
+557 QIPQSNFIVPALFLSEP
-571 KLEVGKAASA
+571 KLELGKAASA

-589 VGIAVDKINM
+589 AGIAADKINM

-625 GTKDADGKFTG
+625 GTKDAEGKFTG

-651 NVVGLYGISKNIC
+651 NVVGLYGVSKDEC

-675 SFHGNIFC
+675 AFRGNIFC
-683 ENGQVNGL
+683 ESGQVNGL
-691 LVGSYLKGVT
+691 LVGSYLKGLT
-701 QVTEAEW
+701 QVTNDTEW
-708 NKYFT
+708 DKAFT
-713 VQKDVNGQ
+713 
-721 ELKNHLK
+721 LKGSYYRPN
-728 PDFYNINPI
+728 FFVINPI
-737 LLISEGPKDV
+737 VILSYDIGDKRTLS
-747 QGTIYIHLPPY
+747 LPPY
-758 SDSASDYAKSLAF
+758 GNNANDYAESIAF
-771 LGYKFYV
+771 LDYKFYII
-778 VNKLGKDSSVNTI
+778 NKMSQVLNQNIIDIKAGVSGALYKKDSTM
-791 YLSCI
+791 
-796 HAIIKVNGQD
+796 
-806 ASKSVY
+806 ASGKSSISTY
-812 KLSKGG
+812 RLKTGK
-818 AVVLTGSID
+818 AVILTGCIEENGS
-827 TKGNFYWLADSD
+827 FYWLVEEGSTSSD
-839 SGTANSTIVDGSIN
+839 LGSGSIEK
-853 PNDIFNIKYNT
+853 PSFTIKDNT
-864 NIGHMNWNK
+864 NIGQMTWTK
-873 VPLTPGPSDNGTIKL
+873 VPLTPGPSDNGTIKP

>member
-30 MVCEMQEYFASDFM
+30 VVCEMQEYFASDFM

-49 IFNSGSEETPEYTL
+49 IFNSGSEESPEYTL

-108 EHGNQYYL
+108 EHGSQYYL

-180 FQDDDTE
+180 YQNDDTE

-368 YMAKDGTPG
+368 YMAKDGAPG
-377 KDGEPGKDGADGQDM
+377 KDGTDGENM

-418 LEGTRDEGLDGHGAI
+418 LEGTRAEGLNGHGAI
-433 KVETEQKVNVESMI
+433 KVESEQTVNVESPI
-447 KEIDV
+447 KEINV

-463 SPSTWYTLSFYLLG
+463 APSTWYTLSFYLLG

-510 EQDTPKDGGVKFQP
+510 EQDTPIDGGVKFQP
-524 TYSWTRHT
+524 TVQWTRHT

-546 CLFRVMKKFTQ
+546 CLFRVVKKFTQ
-557 QIHPIIPCVYVTEP
+557 QIHPIVPCVYVTEP

-651 NVVGLYGISKNIC
+651 NVVGLYGISKDNC

-675 SFHGNIFC
+675 AFHGNIFC
-683 ENGQVNGL
+683 ESGQVNGL
-691 LVGSYLKGVT
+691 LVGSYLKGLT
-701 QVTEAEW
+701 QVTNKDEW
-708 NKYFT
+708 DKAF
-713 VQKDVNGQ
+713 
-721 ELKNHLK
+721 ELKGSSYRPN
-728 PDFYNINPI
+728 FFVINPI
-737 LLISEGPKDV
+737 VVLSYDIGGIRKIS
-747 QGTIYIHLPPY
+747 LPPY
-758 SDSASDYAKSLAF
+758 GNTPDDYAESIAF
-771 LGYKFYV
+771 LDYKFYII
-778 VNKLGKDSSVNTI
+778 NKMSQVLSQNIIDIRTGIPSALYKKDSTMS
-791 YLSCI
+791 S
-796 HAIIKVNGQD
+796 G
-806 ASKSVY
+806 KSSISNY
-812 KLSKGG
+812 RLMTGK
-818 AVVLTGSID
+818 AVILTGCIEEN
-827 TKGNFYWLADSD
+827 GNFYWLVEEGSTSSD
-839 SGTANSTIVDGSIN
+839 LGSGSIEK
-853 PNDIFNIKYNT
+853 PSFTIKDNT
-864 NIGHMNWNK
+864 NIGQLTWNK
-873 VPLTPGPSDNGTIKL
+873 VPLAPGPSDNGTIKP

>member
-30 MVCEMQEYFASDFM
+30 VVCEMQEYFASDFM

-130 AKNDLIRCQRVE
+130 VKNDLIRCQRVE

-180 FQDDDTE
+180 KQEEESEFVE
-187 KVLNNDVP
+187 SNDVP

-206 QYGNTTEPSRQNA
+206 QYGNITEPSRQNA

-243 SDKIVCSLG
+243 SDKIVASLG
-252 RIPNSEAFG
+252 RIPDGGGFG
-261 LYMRKGTIV
+261 LYLKNGTIISLNSNSGKYNYHFKENG
-270 SFDDETG
+270 SFS
-277 KDNYI
+277 
-282 FDHDGYFDL
+282 L
-291 GRGAITYNP
+291 GQGAIDYDP

-337 TWLNSVPPSEV
+337 TWLNSVPPSQV

-368 YMAKDGTPG
+368 YMARDGA
-377 KDGEPGKDGADGQDM
+377 PGKDGADGENM

-418 LEGTRDEGLDGHGAI
+418 LKGTRAEGLNGHGAVQI
-433 KVETEQKVNVESMI
+433 ETAFKINGDLPTPDSY
-447 KEIDV
+447 V
-452 DFFQQNVKNQI
+452 DFFQQNVKSKI
-463 SPSTWYTLSFYLLG
+463 APSTWYTLSFYLKSKSFAQPL
-477 TIVERPVYTYLWTWD
+477 YTYMWTYD
-492 KNGLTM
+492 TNGLTM

-510 EQDTPKDGGVKFQP
+510 EQDTPKDGAVKFP
-524 TYSWTRHT
+524 PIHEWTYHT
-532 VTFKTSD
+532 VTFKTAA
-539 NLPETCL
+539 NLPDTCL
-546 CLFRVMKKFTQ
+546 CLFRAITK
-557 QIHPIIPCVYVTEP
+557 QIPQSNFIVPALFLSEP

-589 VGIAVDKINM
+589 ADIAIDKV
-599 PSWVRQWDGQTT
+599 SWVRQWDGQTT

-651 NVVGLYGISKNIC
+651 NVVGLYGVSKDEC

-675 SFHGNIFC
+675 AFRGNIFC
-683 ENGQVNGL
+683 ESGQVNGL
-691 LVGSYLKGVT
+691 LVGSYLKGLT
-701 QVTEAEW
+701 QVTNDTEW
-708 NKYFT
+708 DKAFT
-713 VQKDVNGQ
+713 
-721 ELKNHLK
+721 LKGSYYRPN
-728 PDFYNINPI
+728 FFVINPI
-737 LLISEGPKDV
+737 VILSYDIGDKRTLS
-747 QGTIYIHLPPY
+747 LPPY
-758 SDSASDYAKSLAF
+758 GNNANDYAESIAF
-771 LGYKFYV
+771 LDYKFYII
-778 VNKLGKDSSVNTI
+778 NKMSQVLNQNIIDIKAGVSGALYKKDSTM
-791 YLSCI
+791 
-796 HAIIKVNGQD
+796 
-806 ASKSVY
+806 ASGKSSISTY
-812 KLSKGG
+812 RLKTGK
-818 AVVLTGSID
+818 AVILTGCIEENGS
-827 TKGNFYWLADSD
+827 FYWLVEEGSTSSD
-839 SGTANSTIVDGSIN
+839 LGSGSIEK
-853 PNDIFNIKYNT
+853 PSFTIKDNT
-864 NIGHMNWNK
+864 NIGQMTWTK
-873 VPLTPGPSDNGTIKL
+873 VPLTTGPSDNGTIKP

>member
-30 MVCEMQEYFASDFM
+30 VVCEMQEYFASDFM

-49 IFNSGSEETPEYTL
+49 IFNSGSEESPEYTL

-130 AKNDLIRCQRVE
+130 VKNDLIRCQRVE

-171 MASEFVGEI
+171 MASEFSGTIKQSEV
-180 FQDDDTE
+180 TE
-187 KVLNNDVP
+187 WVSNDGGQ

-206 QYGNTTEPSRQNA
+206 QYGNTTVKSRQNA

-224 TENGVPTI
+224 TEKGVPTI
-232 DLLNGVNSKSF
+232 DLLQGINEKSF
-243 SDKIVCSLG
+243 SEKIVCSLG
-252 RIPNSEAFG
+252 RIPNSEKFG
-261 LYMRKGTIV
+261 LYMSKGTIISV
-270 SFDDETG
+270 DKNG
-277 KDNYI
+277 DNYV
-282 FDHDGYFDL
+282 FDEYGYFNL
-291 GRGAITYNP
+291 GRGAITYDP
-300 ATGVVTIG
+300 TTGVVTIG

-337 TWLNSVPPSEV
+337 TWLNSVPPSQV

-368 YMAKDGTPG
+368 YIAKDGTPG

-433 KVETEQKVNVESMI
+433 KVETEQKVNVESLI
-447 KEIDV
+447 KEIYV

-557 QIHPIIPCVYVTEP
+557 QIHPIVPCVYVTEP

-589 VGIAVDKINM
+589 VGVAVDKINM

-636 IAMSGEGFDLGGKDT
+636 IAMSGEGFDIGGKEK
-651 NVVGLYGISKNIC
+651 NVVGLYGISKNEC

-675 SFHGNIFC
+675 AFHGNIFC
-683 ENGQVNGL
+683 ESGQVNGL
-691 LVGSYLKGVT
+691 LVGSYLKGLT
-701 QVTEAEW
+701 QVTNEDEW
-708 NKYFT
+708 KKVFT
-713 VQKDVNGQ
+713 AKDKDN
-721 ELKNHLK
+721 EDNRWK

-737 LLISEGPKDV
+737 LLISYIPNSTP
-747 QGTIYIHLPPY
+747 TIYLPPNGNKP
-758 SDSASDYAKSLAF
+758 SDYAESLAF
-771 LGYKFYV
+771 LGYKFYLINRLGKGLTTNQIQV
-778 VNKLGKDSSVNTI
+778 RGIGANIKVYGNDILQQTYKLG
-791 YLSCI
+791 
-796 HAIIKVNGQD
+796 
-806 ASKSVY
+806 
-812 KLSKGG
+812 GG
-818 AVVLTGSID
+818 RAVVLTGSIGSD
-827 TKGNFYWLADSD
+827 GGFFWLVEEGSTSSD
-839 SGTANSTIVDGSIN
+839 LGSGSIEK
-853 PNDIFNIKYNT
+853 PSFNIKDNT
-864 NIGHMNWNK
+864 NIGQMTWTK
-873 VPLTPGPSDNGTIKL
+873 VPLTTGPSDNGTIKP

>member
-30 MVCEMQEYFASDFM
+30 VVCEMQEYFASDFM

-49 IFNSGSEETPEYTL
+49 IFNSGSEESPEYTL

-130 AKNDLIRCQRVE
+130 MKNDLIRCQRVE

-180 FQDDDTE
+180 FQNDDTE

-206 QYGNTTEPSRQNA
+206 QYGNTTVTSRQNA

-337 TWLNSVPPSEV
+337 TWLNSVPPSQV

-368 YMAKDGTPG
+368 YMAKDGAPG
-377 KDGEPGKDGADGQDM
+377 KDGTDGQDM

-398 YTEFKQETFDNVP
+398 YTEFKQETFDNVL

-418 LEGTRDEGLDGHGAI
+418 LKGTRAEGLNGHGAVQ
-433 KVETEQKVNVESMI
+433 VETAFKINGDLPIPDSY
-447 KEIDV
+447 V
-452 DFFQQNVKNQI
+452 DFFQQNVKSKI
-463 SPSTWYTLSFYLLG
+463 APSTWYTLSFYLKSKSIAQPL
-477 TIVERPVYTYLWTWD
+477 YTYMWTYD
-492 KNGLTM
+492 TNGLTM

-510 EQDTPKDGGVKFQP
+510 EQDTPKDGDVKFSP
-524 TYSWTRHT
+524 IHEWTYHT
-532 VTFKTSD
+532 VTFKTAA
-539 NLPETCL
+539 NLPDTCL
-546 CLFRVMKKFTQ
+546 CLFRAITK
-557 QIHPIIPCVYVTEP
+557 QIPQSNFIVPALFLSEP
-571 KLEVGKAASA
+571 KLELGKAASA

-589 VGIAVDKINM
+589 AGIAVDKINM

-636 IAMSGEGFDLGGKDT
+636 IAMSGEGFDIGGKDT
-651 NVVGLYGISKNIC
+651 NVVGLYGISKDIC

-675 SFHGNIFC
+675 SFRGNIIC
-683 ENGQVNGL
+683 ESGKVNGL
-691 LVGSYLKGVT
+691 LEGSYLKGLT
-701 QVTEAEW
+701 QIRNEEEW
-708 NKYFT
+708 
-713 VQKDVNGQ
+713 
-721 ELKNHLK
+721 KNVFFQDKGDTKWK
-728 PDFYNINPI
+728 PSFFSINPI
-737 LLISEGPKDV
+737 LLISYLPETQPI
-747 QGTIYIHLPPY
+747 IYLPPY
-758 SDSASDYAKSLAF
+758 GKEASDYAESLAF
-771 LGYKFYV
+771 IDYKFYII
-778 VNKLGKDSSVNTI
+778 NKTGAGYIAVKTYGSK
-791 YLSCI
+791 
-796 HAIIKVNGQD
+796 IKV
-806 ASKSVY
+806 
-812 KLSKGG
+812 KGG
-818 AVVLTGSID
+818 NGISQSSYNILNGTTAVLTGAIESD
-827 TKGNFYWLADSD
+827 GNFYWVAEK
-839 SGTANSTIVDGSIN
+839 GSISQE
-853 PNDIFNIKYNT
+853 
-864 NIGHMNWNK
+864 
-873 VPLTPGPSDNGTIKL
+873 VSNGTIDIKRNDPIFDKKYLNQFGWKNNLVTPTKPSNPGGDIG

>member
-30 MVCEMQEYFASDFM
+30 VVCEMQEYFASDFM

-49 IFNSGSEETPEYTL
+49 IFNSGSEESPEFTL

-130 AKNDLIRCQRVE
+130 MKNDLIRCQRVE

-180 FQDDDTE
+180 YQNDDTE

-368 YMAKDGTPG
+368 YMAKDGAPG
-377 KDGEPGKDGADGQDM
+377 KDGTDGENM

-418 LEGTRDEGLDGHGAI
+418 LEGTRAEGLNGHGAI
-433 KVETEQKVNVESMI
+433 KVESEQTVNVESPI
-447 KEIDV
+447 KEINV

-463 SPSTWYTLSFYLLG
+463 APSTWYTLSFYLLG

-510 EQDTPKDGGVKFQP
+510 EQDTPIDGGVKFQP
-524 TYSWTRHT
+524 TVQWTRHT

-546 CLFRVMKKFTQ
+546 CLFRVVKKFTQ
-557 QIHPIIPCVYVTEP
+557 QIHPIVPCVYVTEP

-651 NVVGLYGISKNIC
+651 NVVGLYGISKDNC

-675 SFHGNIFC
+675 AFHGNIFC
-683 ENGQVNGL
+683 ESGQVNGL
-691 LVGSYLKGVT
+691 LVGSYLKGLT
-701 QVTEAEW
+701 QVTNKDEW
-708 NKYFT
+708 DKAF
-713 VQKDVNGQ
+713 
-721 ELKNHLK
+721 ELKGSSYRPN
-728 PDFYNINPI
+728 FFVINPI
-737 LLISEGPKDV
+737 VVLSYDIGGIRKIS
-747 QGTIYIHLPPY
+747 LPPY
-758 SDSASDYAKSLAF
+758 GNTPDDYAESIAF
-771 LGYKFYV
+771 LDYKFYII
-778 VNKLGKDSSVNTI
+778 NKMSQVLSQNIIDIRTGIPSALYKKDSTMS
-791 YLSCI
+791 S
-796 HAIIKVNGQD
+796 G
-806 ASKSVY
+806 KSSISNY
-812 KLSKGG
+812 RLMTGK
-818 AVVLTGSID
+818 AVILTGCIEENGS
-827 TKGNFYWLADSD
+827 FYWLVEEGSTSSD
-839 SGTANSTIVDGSIN
+839 LGSGSIEK
-853 PNDIFNIKYNT
+853 PSFTIKDNT
-864 NIGHMNWNK
+864 NIGQMTWNK
-873 VPLTPGPSDNGTIKL
+873 VPLAPGPSDNGAIKP

>member
-30 MVCEMQEYFASDFM
+30 VVCEMQEYFASDFM
-44 GHGWK
+44 GYGWK
-49 IFNSGSEETPEYTL
+49 IFNSGSEESPEYTL

-180 FQDDDTE
+180 KQEEESEFVE
-187 KVLNNDVP
+187 SNDVP

-206 QYGNTTEPSRQNA
+206 QYGNTTVKSRQNA

-243 SDKIVCSLG
+243 SGKIVASLG
-252 RIPNSEAFG
+252 RMPNGGGFG
-261 LYMRKGTIV
+261 LYLQNGTIISLNSKSGEYNYHFNENG
-270 SFDDETG
+270 SFS
-277 KDNYI
+277 
-282 FDHDGYFDL
+282 L
-291 GRGAITYNP
+291 GQGAIKYDP

-327 GSSGVNAPTG
+327 GSSGIDAPTG

-368 YMAKDGTPG
+368 YMAKDGAPG
-377 KDGEPGKDGADGQDM
+377 KDGTDGQDM

-418 LEGTRDEGLDGHGAI
+418 LKGTRAEGLNGHGAVQ
-433 KVETEQKVNVESMI
+433 VETAFKINGDLPTPDSY
-447 KEIDV
+447 V
-452 DFFQQNVKNQI
+452 DFFQQNVKSKI
-463 SPSTWYTLSFYLLG
+463 APSTWYTLSFYLKSKSIAQPL
-477 TIVERPVYTYLWTWD
+477 YTYMWTYD
-492 KNGLTM
+492 TNGLTM

-510 EQDTPKDGGVKFQP
+510 EQDTPKDGAVKFP
-524 TYSWTRHT
+524 PIHEWTYHT
-532 VTFKTSD
+532 VTFKTAA
-539 NLPETCL
+539 NLPDTCL
-546 CLFRVMKKFTQ
+546 CLFRAITK
-557 QIHPIIPCVYVTEP
+557 QIPQSNFIVPALFLSEP
-571 KLEVGKAASA
+571 KLELGKAASA

-589 VGIAVDKINM
+589 ADIAIDKV
-599 PSWVRQWDGQTT
+599 SWVRQWDGQTT

-625 GTKDADGKFTG
+625 GTKDAEGKFTG

-651 NVVGLYGISKNIC
+651 NVVGLYGVSKDEC

-675 SFHGNIFC
+675 AFRGNIFC
-683 ENGQVNGL
+683 ESGQVNGL
-691 LVGSYLKGVT
+691 LVGSYLKGLT
-701 QVTEAEW
+701 QVTNDTEW
-708 NKYFT
+708 GKAFT
-713 VQKDVNGQ
+713 
-721 ELKNHLK
+721 LKGSYYRPN
-728 PDFYNINPI
+728 FFVINPI
-737 LLISEGPKDV
+737 VILSYDIGDKRTLS
-747 QGTIYIHLPPY
+747 LPPY
-758 SDSASDYAKSLAF
+758 GNNANDYAESIAF
-771 LGYKFYV
+771 LDYKFYII
-778 VNKLGKDSSVNTI
+778 NKMSQVLNQNIIDIKAGVSGALYKKDSTMASGKSSISTYRLNTG
-791 YLSCI
+791 
-796 HAIIKVNGQD
+796 K
-806 ASKSVY
+806 
-812 KLSKGG
+812 
-818 AVVLTGSID
+818 AVILTGCIEENGS
-827 TKGNFYWLADSD
+827 FYWLVEEGSTSSD
-839 SGTANSTIVDGSIN
+839 LGSGSIEK
-853 PNDIFNIKYNT
+853 PSFTIKDNT
-864 NIGHMNWNK
+864 NIGQMTWTK
-873 VPLTPGPSDNGTIKL
+873 VPLTPGPSDNGTIKP

>member
-30 MVCEMQEYFASDFM
+30 VVCEMQEYFASDFM

-49 IFNSGSEETPEYTL
+49 IFNSGSEESPEYTL

-130 AKNDLIRCQRVE
+130 MKNDLIRCQRVE

-180 FQDDDTE
+180 FQNDDTE

-206 QYGNTTEPSRQNA
+206 QYGNTTVTSRQNA

-322 VTYQI
+322 VAYQI

-368 YMAKDGTPG
+368 YMAKDGAPG
-377 KDGEPGKDGADGQDM
+377 KDGTDGQDM

-411 NPDKTFA
+411 TTDKTFE
-418 LEGTRDEGLDGHGAI
+418 LKGTRSDGLNGHGAVQI
-433 KVETEQKVNVESMI
+433 ETAFKINGDLPTPDSY
-447 KEIDV
+447 V
-452 DFFQQNVKNQI
+452 DFFQQNVKSKI
-463 SPSTWYTLSFYLLG
+463 APSTWYTLSFYLKSKSIAQPL
-477 TIVERPVYTYLWTWD
+477 YTYMWTYD
-492 KNGLTM
+492 TNGLTM

-510 EQDTPKDGGVKFQP
+510 EQDTPKDGAVKFSP
-524 TYSWTRHT
+524 IHEWTYHT
-532 VTFKTSD
+532 VTFKTAA
-539 NLPETCL
+539 NLPDTCL
-546 CLFRVMKKFTQ
+546 CLFRAITK
-557 QIHPIIPCVYVTEP
+557 QIPQSNFVVPALFLSEP
-571 KLEVGKAASA
+571 KLELGKAASA

-589 VGIAVDKINM
+589 AGIAADKINM

-651 NVVGLYGISKNIC
+651 NVVGLYGVSKDEC

-675 SFHGNIFC
+675 AFRGNIFC
-683 ENGQVNGL
+683 ESGQVNGL
-691 LVGSYLKGVT
+691 LVGSYLKGLT
-701 QVTEAEW
+701 QVTNDTEW
-708 NKYFT
+708 DKAFT
-713 VQKDVNGQ
+713 
-721 ELKNHLK
+721 LKGSYYRPN
-728 PDFYNINPI
+728 FFVINPI
-737 LLISEGPKDV
+737 VILSYDIGDKRTLS
-747 QGTIYIHLPPY
+747 LPPY
-758 SDSASDYAKSLAF
+758 GNNANDYAESIAF
-771 LGYKFYV
+771 LDYKFYII
-778 VNKLGKDSSVNTI
+778 NKMSQVLNQNIIDIKAGVSGALYKKDSTM
-791 YLSCI
+791 
-796 HAIIKVNGQD
+796 
-806 ASKSVY
+806 ASGKSSISY
-812 KLSKGG
+812 YRLKTGK
-818 AVVLTGSID
+818 AVILTGCIEENGS
-827 TKGNFYWLADSD
+827 FYWLVEEGSTSSD
-839 SGTANSTIVDGSIN
+839 LGSGSIEK
-853 PNDIFNIKYNT
+853 PSFTIKDNT
-864 NIGHMNWNK
+864 NIGQMTWTK
-873 VPLTPGPSDNGTIKL
+873 VPLIPGPSDNGTIKP

>member
-30 MVCEMQEYFASDFM
+30 VVCEMQEYFASDFM

-49 IFNSGSEETPEYTL
+49 IFNSGSEESPEYTL

-142 VGSDGVT
+142 VGSDGKT

-180 FQDDDTE
+180 KQEEESEFVE
-187 KVLNNDVP
+187 SNDVP

-206 QYGNTTEPSRQNA
+206 QYGNITEPSRQSA

-224 TENGVPTI
+224 TKNGVPTI

-243 SDKIVCSLG
+243 SGKIVASLG
-252 RIPNSEAFG
+252 RIPDGGGFG
-261 LYMRKGTIV
+261 LYLKNGTIISLNSNSGKYNYHFKENG
-270 SFDDETG
+270 SFS
-277 KDNYI
+277 
-282 FDHDGYFDL
+282 L
-291 GRGAITYNP
+291 GQGAIDYDP

-327 GSSGVNAPTG
+327 GSSGIDAPTG

-368 YMAKDGTPG
+368 YMAKDGA
-377 KDGEPGKDGADGQDM
+377 PGKDGADGQDM

-411 NPDKTFA
+411 TTDKTFE
-418 LEGTRDEGLDGHGAI
+418 LKGTRSDGLNGHGAVQI
-433 KVETEQKVNVESMI
+433 ETAFKINGDLPTPDSY
-447 KEIDV
+447 V
-452 DFFQQNVKNQI
+452 DFFQQNVKSKI
-463 SPSTWYTLSFYLLG
+463 APSTWYTLSFYLKSKSIAQPL
-477 TIVERPVYTYLWTWD
+477 YTYMWTYD
-492 KNGLTM
+492 TNGLTM

-510 EQDTPKDGGVKFQP
+510 EQNTPKDGAVKFSP
-524 TYSWTRHT
+524 IHEWTYHT
-532 VTFKTSD
+532 VTFKTAA
-539 NLPETCL
+539 NLPDTCL
-546 CLFRVMKKFTQ
+546 CLFRAITK
-557 QIHPIIPCVYVTEP
+557 QIPQSNFIVPALFLSEP
-571 KLEVGKAASA
+571 KLELGKAASA

-589 VGIAVDKINM
+589 AGIAADKINM

-651 NVVGLYGISKNIC
+651 NVVGLYGVYKDEC

-669 PKNEKY
+669 PKNDKY
-675 SFHGNIFC
+675 WFRGNILC
-683 ENGQVNGL
+683 ESGQVNGL
-691 LVGSYLKGVT
+691 LVGSYLKGLT
-701 QVTEAEW
+701 QVTNDTEW
-708 NKYFT
+708 DKAFT
-713 VQKDVNGQ
+713 
-721 ELKNHLK
+721 LKGSYYRPN
-728 PDFYNINPI
+728 FFVINPI
-737 LLISEGPKDV
+737 VILSYDIGDKRTLS
-747 QGTIYIHLPPY
+747 LPPY
-758 SDSASDYAKSLAF
+758 GNNANDYAESIAF
-771 LGYKFYV
+771 LDYKFYII
-778 VNKLGKDSSVNTI
+778 NKMSQVLNQNIIDIKAGVSGALYKKDSTMASGKSSISTYRLNTG
-791 YLSCI
+791 
-796 HAIIKVNGQD
+796 K
-806 ASKSVY
+806 
-812 KLSKGG
+812 
-818 AVVLTGSID
+818 AVILTGCIEENGS
-827 TKGNFYWLADSD
+827 FYWLVEEGSTSSD
-839 SGTANSTIVDGSIN
+839 LGSGSIEK
-853 PNDIFNIKYNT
+853 PSFTIKDNT
-864 NIGHMNWNK
+864 NIWQMTWNK
-873 VPLTPGPSDNGTIKL
+873 VPLTPGPSDNGTIKP

>member
-30 MVCEMQEYFASDFM
+30 VVCEMQEYFASDFM

-49 IFNSGSEETPEYTL
+49 IFNSGSEESPEYTL

-130 AKNDLIRCQRVE
+130 VKNDLIRCQRVE

-180 FQDDDTE
+180 KQE
-187 KVLNNDVP
+187 KKSEFVESNDVP

-337 TWLNSVPPSEV
+337 TWLNSVPSSQV

-368 YMAKDGTPG
+368 YMAKDGAPG
-377 KDGEPGKDGADGQDM
+377 KDGTDGQDM

-411 NPDKTFA
+411 TTDKTFE
-418 LEGTRDEGLDGHGAI
+418 LKGTRSDGLNGHGAVQI
-433 KVETEQKVNVESMI
+433 ETAFKINGDLPTPDSY
-447 KEIDV
+447 V
-452 DFFQQNVKNQI
+452 DFFQQNVKSKI
-463 SPSTWYTLSFYLLG
+463 APSTWYTLSFYLKSKSIAQPL
-477 TIVERPVYTYLWTWD
+477 YTYMWTYD
-492 KNGLTM
+492 TNGLTM

-510 EQDTPKDGGVKFQP
+510 EQNTPKDGAVKFSP
-524 TYSWTRHT
+524 IHEWTYHT
-532 VTFKTSD
+532 VTFKTAA
-539 NLPETCL
+539 NLPDTCL
-546 CLFRVMKKFTQ
+546 CLFRAITK
-557 QIHPIIPCVYVTEP
+557 QIPQSNFIVPALFLSEP
-571 KLEVGKAASA
+571 KLELGKAASA

-589 VGIAVDKINM
+589 AGIAADKINM

-625 GTKDADGKFTG
+625 GTKDAEGKFTG

-651 NVVGLYGISKNIC
+651 NVVGLYGVYKDEC

-669 PKNEKY
+669 PKNDKY
-675 SFHGNIFC
+675 WFRGNILC
-683 ENGQVNGL
+683 ESGQVNGL
-691 LVGSYLKGVT
+691 LVGSYLKGLT
-701 QVTEAEW
+701 QVTNDTEW
-708 NKYFT
+708 DKAFT
-713 VQKDVNGQ
+713 
-721 ELKNHLK
+721 LKGSYYRPN
-728 PDFYNINPI
+728 FFVINPI
-737 LLISEGPKDV
+737 VILSYDIGDKRTLS
-747 QGTIYIHLPPY
+747 LPPY
-758 SDSASDYAKSLAF
+758 GNNANDYAESIAF
-771 LGYKFYV
+771 LDYKFYII
-778 VNKLGKDSSVNTI
+778 NKMSQVLNQNIIDIKAGVSGALYKKDSTM
-791 YLSCI
+791 
-796 HAIIKVNGQD
+796 
-806 ASKSVY
+806 ASGKSSISY
-812 KLSKGG
+812 YRLETGK
-818 AVVLTGSID
+818 AVILTGCIEENGS
-827 TKGNFYWLADSD
+827 FYWLVEEGSTSSD
-839 SGTANSTIVDGSIN
+839 LGSGSIEK
-853 PNDIFNIKYNT
+853 PSFTIKDNT
-864 NIGHMNWNK
+864 NIGQMTWTK
-873 VPLTPGPSDNGTIKL
+873 VPLIPGPSDNGTIKP

>member
-30 MVCEMQEYFASDFM
+30 VVCEMQEYFASDFM

-130 AKNDLIRCQRVE
+130 VKNDLIRCQRVE

-180 FQDDDTE
+180 MQEEESEFVE
-187 KVLNNDVP
+187 SNDVP

-206 QYGNTTEPSRQNA
+206 QYGNITEPSRQNA

-224 TENGVPTI
+224 TKSGVPTI

-243 SDKIVCSLG
+243 SGKIVASLG
-252 RIPNSEAFG
+252 RIPDGGGFG
-261 LYMRKGTIV
+261 LYLRNGTIISLNSNSGKYNYHFKENG
-270 SFDDETG
+270 SFS
-277 KDNYI
+277 
-282 FDHDGYFDL
+282 L
-291 GRGAITYNP
+291 GQGAIDYDP
-300 ATGVVTIG
+300 KTGVVTIG

-377 KDGEPGKDGADGQDM
+377 KDGADGENM

-411 NPDKTFA
+411 NPDKYFA
-418 LEGTRDEGLDGHGAI
+418 LKGTRAEGLNGHGAVQI
-433 KVETEQKVNVESMI
+433 ETAFKINGDLPTPDSN
-447 KEIDV
+447 V
-452 DFFQQNVKNQI
+452 DFFQQNVKSQI
-463 SPSTWYTLSFYLLG
+463 APSAWYTLSFYLNG
-477 TIVERPVYTYLWTWD
+477 RGVANPVYTYLWTWATD
-492 KNGLTM
+492 GLTM

-510 EQDTPKDGGVKFQP
+510 EQDTPKDGAVKFQP
-524 TYSWTRHT
+524 TRAWVRHI
-532 VTFKTSD
+532 VTFKTAAK
-539 NLPETCL
+539 LPDTCL
-546 CLFRVMKKFTQ
+546 CLFRVITKQIQ
-557 QIHPIIPCVYVTEP
+557 QNFPFVPCVYITEP

-589 VGIAVDKINM
+589 ADIAIDKV
-599 PSWVRQWDGQTT
+599 SWVRQWDGQTT

-625 GTKDADGKFTG
+625 GTKDAEGKFTG

-675 SFHGNIFC
+675 SFRGNIFC

-708 NKYFT
+708 NNTFT
-713 VQKDVNGQ
+713 VRKDDNGQ
-721 ELKNHLK
+721 ELKNDWN
-728 PDFYNINPI
+728 PNFYNINPI
-737 LLISEGPKDV
+737 LLISECPKDV

-758 SDSASDYAKSLAF
+758 SNSAEDYAKSLAF

-791 YLSCI
+791 YLSCL
-796 HAIIKVNGQD
+796 HAIIKVDGQD
-806 ASKSVY
+806 ATKLSY
-812 KLSKGG
+812 KLNKGG

-827 TKGNFYWLADSD
+827 TKGKFYWLADSD
-839 SGTANSTIVDGSIN
+839 SGTASSTIVDGSIN
-853 PNDIFNIKYNT
+853 PNDLWNVKYNT

-873 VPLTPGPSDNGTIKL
+873 VPLAPGPSDNGAIKP

>member
-30 MVCEMQEYFASDFM
+30 VVCEMQEYFASDFM

-49 IFNSGSEETPEYTL
+49 IFNSGSEESPEYTL

-130 AKNDLIRCQRVE
+130 VKNDLIRCQRVE

-180 FQDDDTE
+180 YQNDDTE

-291 GRGAITYNP
+291 GRGSITYNP

-368 YMAKDGTPG
+368 YMAKDGAPG
-377 KDGEPGKDGADGQDM
+377 KDGTDGQDM

-411 NPDKTFA
+411 TTDKTFE
-418 LEGTRDEGLDGHGAI
+418 LKGTRAEGLNGHGAVQI
-433 KVETEQKVNVESMI
+433 ETAFKINGDLPTPDSY
-447 KEIDV
+447 V
-452 DFFQQNVKNQI
+452 DFFMQNVKSQI
-463 SPSTWYTLSFYLLG
+463 APSTWYTLSFYLNSRG
-477 TIVERPVYTYLWTWD
+477 VANPVYTYLWTWATD
-492 KNGLTM
+492 GLTM

-510 EQDTPKDGGVKFQP
+510 EQDTPKDGAVKFSP
-524 TYSWTRHT
+524 IHEWTYHT
-532 VTFKTSD
+532 VTFKTAAK
-539 NLPETCL
+539 LPDTCL
-546 CLFRVMKKFTQ
+546 CLFRVISKQIPQNQ
-557 QIHPIIPCVYVTEP
+557 QFVPCVYITEP

-589 VGIAVDKINM
+589 ADIAIDKV
-599 PSWVRQWDGQTT
+599 SWVRQWDGQTT

-625 GTKDADGKFTG
+625 GTKDAEGKFTG

-651 NVVGLYGISKNIC
+651 NVVGLYGVYKDEC

-669 PKNEKY
+669 PKNDKY
-675 SFHGNIFC
+675 WFRGNILC
-683 ENGQVNGL
+683 ESGQVNGL
-691 LVGSYLKGVT
+691 LVGSYLKGLT
-701 QVTEAEW
+701 QVTNDTEW
-708 NKYFT
+708 EKAFT
-713 VQKDVNGQ
+713 
-721 ELKNHLK
+721 LKGSYYRPN
-728 PDFYNINPI
+728 FFVINPI
-737 LLISEGPKDV
+737 VILSYDIGDKRTLL
-747 QGTIYIHLPPY
+747 LPPY
-758 SDSASDYAKSLAF
+758 GNNANDYAESIAF
-771 LGYKFYV
+771 LDYKFYII
-778 VNKLGKDSSVNTI
+778 NKMSQVLNQNIIDIKAGVSGALYKKDSTMASGKSSISYYRLKTGKAVILTG
-791 YLSCI
+791 CI
-796 HAIIKVNGQD
+796 EGNGSFYWLVEEGSTSSD
-806 ASKSVY
+806 LGS
-812 KLSKGG
+812 
-818 AVVLTGSID
+818 GSID
-827 TKGNFYWLADSD
+827 KPS
-839 SGTANSTIVDGSIN
+839 
-853 PNDIFNIKYNT
+853 FNIKDNT
-864 NIGHMNWNK
+864 NIGHMTWTK
-873 VPLTPGPSDNGTIKL
+873 VPLTPNPGGGILKP

>member
-30 MVCEMQEYFASDFM
+30 VVCEMQEYFASDFM

-142 VGSDGVT
+142 VGSDGKT

-171 MASEFVGEI
+171 MASEFLGEI
-180 FQDDDTE
+180 KQDKETE
-187 KVLNNDVP
+187 WVERNDVP

-206 QYGNTTEPSRQNA
+206 QYGNTTETNRQNA

-232 DLLNGVNSKSF
+232 DLLNGVDSKSF
-243 SDKIVCSLG
+243 SDKIVASLG
-252 RIPNSEAFG
+252 RIPNGGGFG
-261 LYMRKGTIV
+261 LYLQNGTII
-270 SFDDETG
+270 SLNSKSKKF
-277 KDNYI
+277 NY
-282 FDHDGYFDL
+282 YFDEDGSFIL
-291 GRGAITYNP
+291 GQGAIDYDP

-368 YMAKDGTPG
+368 YMAKDGAPG
-377 KDGEPGKDGADGQDM
+377 KDGTDGQDM

-411 NPDKTFA
+411 TTDKTFE
-418 LEGTRDEGLDGHGAI
+418 LKGTRSDGLNGHGAVQI
-433 KVETEQKVNVESMI
+433 ETAFKINGDLPTPDSY
-447 KEIDV
+447 V
-452 DFFQQNVKNQI
+452 DFFQQNVKSKI
-463 SPSTWYTLSFYLLG
+463 APSTWYTLSFYLKSKSIAQPL
-477 TIVERPVYTYLWTWD
+477 YTYMWTYD
-492 KNGLTM
+492 TNGLTM

-510 EQDTPKDGGVKFQP
+510 EQDTPKDGAVKFSP
-524 TYSWTRHT
+524 IHEWTYHT
-532 VTFKTSD
+532 VTFKTAA
-539 NLPETCL
+539 NLPDTCL
-546 CLFRVMKKFTQ
+546 CLFRAITK
-557 QIHPIIPCVYVTEP
+557 QIPQSNFIVPALFLSEP
-571 KLEVGKAASA
+571 KLELGKAASA

-589 VGIAVDKINM
+589 AGIAADKINM

-636 IAMSGEGFDLGGKDT
+636 IAMRGEGFDLSGKDT
-651 NVVGLYGISKNIC
+651 NVVGLYGVSKDEC

-675 SFHGNIFC
+675 AFRGNIFC
-683 ENGQVNGL
+683 ESGQVNGL
-691 LVGSYLKGVT
+691 LVGSYLKGLT
-701 QVTEAEW
+701 QVTNDTEW
-708 NKYFT
+708 DKAFT
-713 VQKDVNGQ
+713 
-721 ELKNHLK
+721 LKGSYYRPN
-728 PDFYNINPI
+728 FFVINPI
-737 LLISEGPKDV
+737 VILSYDIGDKRTLS
-747 QGTIYIHLPPY
+747 LPPY
-758 SDSASDYAKSLAF
+758 GNNVNDYAESIAF
-771 LGYKFYV
+771 LDYKFYII
-778 VNKLGKDSSVNTI
+778 NKMSQVLNQNIIDIKAGVSGALYKKDSTM
-791 YLSCI
+791 
-796 HAIIKVNGQD
+796 
-806 ASKSVY
+806 ASGKSSISTY
-812 KLSKGG
+812 RLKTGK
-818 AVVLTGSID
+818 AVILTGCIEENGS
-827 TKGNFYWLADSD
+827 FYWLVEEGSTSSD
-839 SGTANSTIVDGSIN
+839 LGSGSIEK
-853 PNDIFNIKYNT
+853 PSFTIKDNT
-864 NIGHMNWNK
+864 NIGQMTWTK
-873 VPLTPGPSDNGTIKL
+873 VPLIPGPSDNGTIKP

>member
-30 MVCEMQEYFASDFM
+30 VVCEMQEYFASDFM

-49 IFNSGSEETPEYTL
+49 IFNSGSEESPEYTL

-180 FQDDDTE
+180 KQEEESEFVE
-187 KVLNNDVP
+187 SNDVP

-206 QYGNTTEPSRQNA
+206 QYGNITEPSRQNA

-224 TENGVPTI
+224 TESGVPTI

-243 SDKIVCSLG
+243 SGKIVASLG
-252 RIPNSEAFG
+252 RIPNGGGFG
-261 LYMRKGTIV
+261 LYLQNGTIISLNSKSGEYNYHFNENG
-270 SFDDETG
+270 SF
-277 KDNYI
+277 N
-282 FDHDGYFDL
+282 L
-291 GRGAITYNP
+291 GQGAIKYDP

-308 SDVVIKWGANSKSN
+308 SEVVIKWGANSKSN

-368 YMAKDGTPG
+368 YMAKDGAPG
-377 KDGEPGKDGADGQDM
+377 KDGTDGQDM

-411 NPDKTFA
+411 TTDKTFE
-418 LEGTRDEGLDGHGAI
+418 LKGTRSDGLNGHGAVQI
-433 KVETEQKVNVESMI
+433 ETAFKINGDLPTPDSY
-447 KEIDV
+447 V
-452 DFFQQNVKNQI
+452 DFFQQNVKSKI
-463 SPSTWYTLSFYLLG
+463 APSTWYTLSFYLKSKSIAQPL
-477 TIVERPVYTYLWTWD
+477 YTYMWTYD
-492 KNGLTM
+492 TNGLTM

-510 EQDTPKDGGVKFQP
+510 EQDTPKDGAVKFSP
-524 TYSWTRHT
+524 IHEWTYHT
-532 VTFKTSD
+532 VTFKTAA
-539 NLPETCL
+539 NLPDTCL
-546 CLFRVMKKFTQ
+546 CLFRAITK
-557 QIHPIIPCVYVTEP
+557 QIPQSNFIVPALFLSEP
-571 KLEVGKAASA
+571 KLELGKAASA

-589 VGIAVDKINM
+589 AGIAVDKINM

-636 IAMSGEGFDLGGKDT
+636 IAMSGEGFDIGGKDT
-651 NVVGLYGISKNIC
+651 NVVGLYGISKDIC

-675 SFHGNIFC
+675 SFRGNIIC
-683 ENGQVNGL
+683 ESGKVNGL
-691 LVGSYLKGVT
+691 LEGSYLKGLT
-701 QVTEAEW
+701 QIRNEEEW
-708 NKYFT
+708 
-713 VQKDVNGQ
+713 
-721 ELKNHLK
+721 KNVFFQDKGDTKWK
-728 PDFYNINPI
+728 PSFFSINPI
-737 LLISEGPKDV
+737 LLISYLPETQPI
-747 QGTIYIHLPPY
+747 IYLPPY
-758 SDSASDYAKSLAF
+758 GKESSDYAESLAF
-771 LGYKFYV
+771 IDYKFYII
-778 VNKLGKDSSVNTI
+778 NKTGAGYIAVKTYGSK
-791 YLSCI
+791 
-796 HAIIKVNGQD
+796 IKV
-806 ASKSVY
+806 
-812 KLSKGG
+812 KGG
-818 AVVLTGSID
+818 NGISQSSYNILNGTTAVLTGAIESD
-827 TKGNFYWLADSD
+827 GSFYWVAEK
-839 SGTANSTIVDGSIN
+839 GSISQE
-853 PNDIFNIKYNT
+853 
-864 NIGHMNWNK
+864 
-873 VPLTPGPSDNGTIKL
+873 VSNGTIDIKRNDPIFDKKYLNQFGWINNLVTPTNPSNPGGDIG

>member
-30 MVCEMQEYFASDFM
+30 VVCEMQEYFASDFM

-49 IFNSGSEETPEYTL
+49 IFNSGSEESPEYTL

-130 AKNDLIRCQRVE
+130 VKNDLIRCQRVE

-180 FQDDDTE
+180 MQEEESEFVE
-187 KVLNNDVP
+187 SNDVP

-206 QYGNTTEPSRQNA
+206 QYGNITEPSRQNA

-243 SDKIVCSLG
+243 SGKIVASLG
-252 RIPNSEAFG
+252 RIPDGGGFG
-261 LYMRKGTIV
+261 LYLKNGTIISLNSNSGKYNYHFNENG
-270 SFDDETG
+270 SFS
-277 KDNYI
+277 
-282 FDHDGYFDL
+282 L
-291 GRGAITYNP
+291 GQGAIDYDP
-300 ATGVVTIG
+300 KTGVVTIG
-308 SDVVIKWGANSKSN
+308 SEVVIKWGANSKSN

-368 YMAKDGTPG
+368 YMAKDGAPG
-377 KDGEPGKDGADGQDM
+377 KDGTDGQDM

-411 NPDKTFA
+411 TTDKTFE
-418 LEGTRDEGLDGHGAI
+418 LKGTRSDGLNGHGAVQI
-433 KVETEQKVNVESMI
+433 ETAFKINGDLPTPDSY
-447 KEIDV
+447 V
-452 DFFQQNVKNQI
+452 DFFQQNVKSKI
-463 SPSTWYTLSFYLLG
+463 APSTWYTLSFYLKSKSISKPL
-477 TIVERPVYTYLWTWD
+477 YTYMWTYD
-492 KNGLTM
+492 TNGLTM

-510 EQDTPKDGGVKFQP
+510 EQNTPKDGAVKFSP
-524 TYSWTRHT
+524 IHEWTYHT
-532 VTFKTSD
+532 VTFKTAA
-539 NLPETCL
+539 NLPDTCL
-546 CLFRVMKKFTQ
+546 CLFRAITI
-557 QIHPIIPCVYVTEP
+557 QIPQSTFIVPALFLSEP
-571 KLEVGKAASA
+571 KLELGKAASA

-589 VGIAVDKINM
+589 AGIAADKINM

-651 NVVGLYGISKNIC
+651 NVVGLYGISKDEC

-675 SFHGNIFC
+675 AFRGNIFC
-683 ENGQVNGL
+683 ESGQVNGL
-691 LVGSYLKGVT
+691 LVGSYLKGLT
-701 QVTEAEW
+701 QVTNDTEW
-708 NKYFT
+708 DKAFT
-713 VQKDVNGQ
+713 
-721 ELKNHLK
+721 LKGSYYRPN
-728 PDFYNINPI
+728 FFVINPI
-737 LLISEGPKDV
+737 VILSYDIGDKRTLS
-747 QGTIYIHLPPY
+747 LPPY
-758 SDSASDYAKSLAF
+758 GNNANDYAESIAF
-771 LGYKFYV
+771 LDYKFYII
-778 VNKLGKDSSVNTI
+778 NKMSQVLNQNIIDIKAGVSGALYKKDSTM
-791 YLSCI
+791 
-796 HAIIKVNGQD
+796 
-806 ASKSVY
+806 ASGKSSISY
-812 KLSKGG
+812 YRLKTGK
-818 AVVLTGSID
+818 AVILTGCIEENGS
-827 TKGNFYWLADSD
+827 FYWLVEEGSTSSD
-839 SGTANSTIVDGSIN
+839 LGSGSIEK
-853 PNDIFNIKYNT
+853 PSFTIKDNT
-864 NIGHMNWNK
+864 NIGQMTWTK
-873 VPLTPGPSDNGTIKL
+873 VPLIPGPSDNGTIKP

>member
-30 MVCEMQEYFASDFM
+30 VVCEMQEYFASDFM

-49 IFNSGSEETPEYTL
+49 IFNSGSEESPEYTL

-130 AKNDLIRCQRVE
+130 MKNDLIRCQRVE
-142 VGSDGVT
+142 VGSDGVA

-171 MASEFVGEI
+171 MASEFLGEI
-180 FQDDDTE
+180 KQTNETE
-187 KVLNNDVP
+187 WVESNDVP

-206 QYGNTTEPSRQNA
+206 QYGNITDTSRQSA

-224 TENGVPTI
+224 TESGVPTI

-243 SDKIVCSLG
+243 SFKIVASLG
-252 RIPNSEAFG
+252 RIPYGGGFG
-261 LYMRKGTIV
+261 LFLQNGTIISLNSKNGDYNYHFNENG
-270 SFDDETG
+270 SFS
-277 KDNYI
+277 
-282 FDHDGYFDL
+282 L
-291 GRGAITYNP
+291 GQGAIKYDP

-308 SDVVIKWGANSKSN
+308 SEVVIKWGANSKSN

-337 TWLNSVPPSEV
+337 TWLNSVPPSQV

-368 YMAKDGTPG
+368 YMAKDGAPG
-377 KDGEPGKDGADGQDM
+377 KDGTDGQDM

-418 LEGTRDEGLDGHGAI
+418 LEGTRAEGLNGHGAVQ
-433 KVETEQKVNVESMI
+433 VETAFKINGDLPTPDSY
-447 KEIDV
+447 V
-452 DFFQQNVKNQI
+452 DFFQQNVKSKI
-463 SPSTWYTLSFYLLG
+463 APSTWYTLSFYLKSKSLAQ
-477 TIVERPVYTYLWTWD
+477 PLYTYMWTYD
-492 KNGLTM
+492 TNGLTM

-510 EQDTPKDGGVKFQP
+510 EQDTPKDGAVKFP
-524 TYSWTRHT
+524 PIHEWTYHT
-532 VTFKTSD
+532 VTFKTAA
-539 NLPETCL
+539 NLPDTCL
-546 CLFRVMKKFTQ
+546 CLFRAISK
-557 QIHPIIPCVYVTEP
+557 QIPQNHPIIPCVYVTEP

-589 VGIAVDKINM
+589 AGIAADKINM

-651 NVVGLYGISKNIC
+651 NVVGLYGVYKDEC

-669 PKNEKY
+669 PKNDKY
-675 SFHGNIFC
+675 WFRGNILC
-683 ENGQVNGL
+683 ESGQVNGL
-691 LVGSYLKGVT
+691 LVGSYLKGLT
-701 QVTEAEW
+701 QVTNDTEW
-708 NKYFT
+708 EKAFT
-713 VQKDVNGQ
+713 
-721 ELKNHLK
+721 LKGSYYRPN
-728 PDFYNINPI
+728 FFVINPI
-737 LLISEGPKDV
+737 VILSYDIGDKRTLS
-747 QGTIYIHLPPY
+747 LPPY
-758 SDSASDYAKSLAF
+758 GNNANDYAESIAF
-771 LGYKFYV
+771 LDYKFYII
-778 VNKLGKDSSVNTI
+778 NKMSQVLNQNIIDIKTGIPGALYKKDSTMSSGKSSISTYRLNTG
-791 YLSCI
+791 
-796 HAIIKVNGQD
+796 K
-806 ASKSVY
+806 
-812 KLSKGG
+812 
-818 AVVLTGSID
+818 AVILTGCIEENGS
-827 TKGNFYWLADSD
+827 FYWLVEEGSTSSD
-839 SGTANSTIVDGSIN
+839 LGSGIIEKPSFTIKD
-853 PNDIFNIKYNT
+853 NT
-864 NIGHMNWNK
+864 NIGQMTWTK
-873 VPLTPGPSDNGTIKL
+873 VPLTPGPSDNGTIKP

>member
-30 MVCEMQEYFASDFM
+30 VVCEMQEYFASDFM

-49 IFNSGSEETPEYTL
+49 IFNSGSEESPEYTL

-130 AKNDLIRCQRVE
+130 VKNDLIRCQRVE
-142 VGSDGVT
+142 VGSDGKT

-180 FQDDDTE
+180 KQEEESEFVE
-187 KVLNNDVP
+187 SNDVP

-206 QYGNTTEPSRQNA
+206 QYGNTTVTSRQSA

-224 TENGVPTI
+224 TESGVPTI
-232 DLLNGVNSKSF
+232 DLLNGINSKSF
-243 SDKIVCSLG
+243 SGKIVASLG
-252 RIPNSEAFG
+252 RIPNGGRFG
-261 LYMRKGTIV
+261 LYLKNGTIISLNSKSGNYNYHFSENG
-270 SFDDETG
+270 SFS
-277 KDNYI
+277 
-282 FDHDGYFDL
+282 L
-291 GRGAITYNP
+291 GQGAIGYDP
-300 ATGVVTIG
+300 KTGVVTIG

-368 YMAKDGTPG
+368 YMARDGA
-377 KDGEPGKDGADGQDM
+377 PGKDGADGENM

-418 LEGTRDEGLDGHGAI
+418 LKGTRAEGLNGHGAVQI
-433 KVETEQKVNVESMI
+433 ETAFKINGDLPTPDSYT
-447 KEIDV
+447 
-452 DFFQQNVKNQI
+452 DFFQQNVKSKI
-463 SPSTWYTLSFYLLG
+463 APSTWYTLSFYLKSKSLAQ
-477 TIVERPVYTYLWTWD
+477 PLYTYMWTYD
-492 KNGLTM
+492 TNGLTM

-510 EQDTPKDGGVKFQP
+510 EQDTPKDGAVKFSP
-524 TYSWTRHT
+524 IHEWTYHT
-532 VTFKTSD
+532 VTFKTAA
-539 NLPETCL
+539 NLPDTCL
-546 CLFRVMKKFTQ
+546 CLFRAITK
-557 QIHPIIPCVYVTEP
+557 QIPQSNFIVSALFLSEP

-589 VGIAVDKINM
+589 ADIAADKINM

-625 GTKDADGKFTG
+625 GTKDSEGKFSG
-636 IAMSGEGFDLGGKDT
+636 IAMSGGGFDIGGQ
-651 NVVGLYGISKNIC
+651 NVIGLYAISKDKCAVKIN
-664 RVIID
+664 
-669 PKNEKY
+669 PTTGEY
-675 SFHGNIFC
+675 IFVGKILC
-683 ENGQVNGL
+683 EEGQMNGL
-691 LVGSYLKGVT
+691 LNGSYIKGIT
-701 QVTEAEW
+701 QITNEAEW
-708 NKYFT
+708 DDILPVYKEIYY
-713 VQKDVNGQ
+713 
-721 ELKNHLK
+721 K
-728 PDFYNINPI
+728 PDFYKLNPI
-737 LLISEGPKDV
+737 VILSYAKVDAPM
-747 QGTIYIHLPPY
+747 IYLPPY
-758 SDSASDYAKSLAF
+758 DKTAEKLLEAYQFIDYTFWIVNKSGKTISIEPVSSIKIENNTVVTNASGKSVLTKSYSNANLQQREIANGKSASLTGVMDSDGKFFWVIEKIGVNEAITDSIGTITPSF
-771 LGYKFYV
+771 GLG
-778 VNKLGKDSSVNTI
+778 GNT
-791 YLSCI
+791 L
-796 HAIIKVNGQD
+796 KWNTG
-806 ASKSVY
+806 
-812 KLSKGG
+812 LKGG
-818 AVVLTGSID
+818 
-827 TKGNFYWLADSD
+827 N
-839 SGTANSTIVDGSIN
+839 SGLLK
-853 PNDIFNIKYNT
+853 P
-864 NIGHMNWNK
+864 
-873 VPLTPGPSDNGTIKL
+873 

>member
-15 SARSTGNKVLNAFGK
+15 SARSTGNKVLNAFDK
-30 MVCEMQEYFASDFM
+30 VVCEMQEYFASDFM

-142 VGSDGVT
+142 VGSDGKT

-180 FQDDDTE
+180 KQEEESEFVE
-187 KVLNNDVP
+187 SNDVP

-206 QYGNTTEPSRQNA
+206 QYGNTTETNRQNA

-243 SDKIVCSLG
+243 SGKIVASLG
-252 RIPNSEAFG
+252 RIPDGGGFG
-261 LYMRKGTIV
+261 LYLKNGTIISLNSNSGKYNYHFNENG
-270 SFDDETG
+270 SFS
-277 KDNYI
+277 
-282 FDHDGYFDL
+282 L
-291 GRGAITYNP
+291 GQGAIDYDP
-300 ATGVVTIG
+300 KTGVVTIG
-308 SDVVIKWGANSKSN
+308 SEVVIKWGANSKSN

-368 YMAKDGTPG
+368 YMAKDGAPG
-377 KDGEPGKDGADGQDM
+377 KDGTDGQDM

-411 NPDKTFA
+411 TTDKTFE
-418 LEGTRDEGLDGHGAI
+418 LKGTRSDGLNGHGAVQI
-433 KVETEQKVNVESMI
+433 ETAFKINGDLPTPDSY
-447 KEIDV
+447 V
-452 DFFQQNVKNQI
+452 DFFQQNVKSKI
-463 SPSTWYTLSFYLLG
+463 APSTWYTLSFYLKSKSIAQPL
-477 TIVERPVYTYLWTWD
+477 YTYMWTYD
-492 KNGLTM
+492 TNGLTM

-510 EQDTPKDGGVKFQP
+510 EQNTPKDGAVKFSP
-524 TYSWTRHT
+524 IHEWTYHT
-532 VTFKTSD
+532 VTFKTAA
-539 NLPETCL
+539 NLPDTCL
-546 CLFRVMKKFTQ
+546 CLFRAITK
-557 QIHPIIPCVYVTEP
+557 QIPQSNFIVSALFLSEP
-571 KLEVGKAASA
+571 KLELGKAASA

-589 VGIAVDKINM
+589 AGIAADKINM

-651 NVVGLYGISKNIC
+651 NVVGLYGVSKDEC

-675 SFHGNIFC
+675 AFRGNIFC
-683 ENGQVNGL
+683 ESGQVNGL
-691 LVGSYLKGVT
+691 LVGSYLKGLT
-701 QVTEAEW
+701 QVTNDTEW
-708 NKYFT
+708 DKAFT
-713 VQKDVNGQ
+713 
-721 ELKNHLK
+721 LKGSYYRPN
-728 PDFYNINPI
+728 FFVINPI
-737 LLISEGPKDV
+737 VILSYDIGDKRTLS
-747 QGTIYIHLPPY
+747 LPPY
-758 SDSASDYAKSLAF
+758 GNNANDYAESIAF
-771 LGYKFYV
+771 LDYKFYII
-778 VNKLGKDSSVNTI
+778 NKMSQVLNQNIIDIKAGVSGALYKKDSTM
-791 YLSCI
+791 
-796 HAIIKVNGQD
+796 
-806 ASKSVY
+806 ASGKSSISY
-812 KLSKGG
+812 YRLKTGK
-818 AVVLTGSID
+818 AVILTGCIEENGS
-827 TKGNFYWLADSD
+827 FYWLVEEGSTSSD
-839 SGTANSTIVDGSIN
+839 LGSGSIEK
-853 PNDIFNIKYNT
+853 PSFTIKDNT
-864 NIGHMNWNK
+864 NIGQMTWTK
-873 VPLTPGPSDNGTIKL
+873 VPLIPGPSDNGTIKP

>member
-180 FQDDDTE
+180 FQNDDTE

-206 QYGNTTEPSRQNA
+206 QYGNTTVKSRQNA

-243 SDKIVCSLG
+243 SGKIVASLG
-252 RIPNSEAFG
+252 RMPNGGGFG
-261 LYMRKGTIV
+261 LYLQNGTIISLNSKSGEYNYHFNENG
-270 SFDDETG
+270 SFS
-277 KDNYI
+277 
-282 FDHDGYFDL
+282 L
-291 GRGAITYNP
+291 GQGAIKYDP

-308 SDVVIKWGANSKSN
+308 SEVVIKWGANSKSN

-327 GSSGVNAPTG
+327 GSSGIDAPTG

-368 YMAKDGTPG
+368 YMAKDGAPG
-377 KDGEPGKDGADGQDM
+377 KDGTDGQDM

-411 NPDKTFA
+411 TTDKNFE
-418 LEGTRDEGLDGHGAI
+418 LKGTRSDGLNGHGAVQI
-433 KVETEQKVNVESMI
+433 ETAFKINGDLPTPDSY
-447 KEIDV
+447 V
-452 DFFQQNVKNQI
+452 DFFQQNVKSKI
-463 SPSTWYTLSFYLLG
+463 APSTWYTLSFYLKSKSLAQ
-477 TIVERPVYTYLWTWD
+477 PLYTYMWTYD
-492 KNGLTM
+492 TNGLTM

-510 EQDTPKDGGVKFQP
+510 EQNTPKDGAVKFSP
-524 TYSWTRHT
+524 IHEWTYHT
-532 VTFKTSD
+532 VTFKTAA
-539 NLPETCL
+539 NLPDTCL
-546 CLFRVMKKFTQ
+546 CLFRAITK
-557 QIHPIIPCVYVTEP
+557 QIPQSNFIVPALFLSEP
-571 KLEVGKAASA
+571 KLELGKAASA

-589 VGIAVDKINM
+589 AGIAADKINM

-611 ELGADYVAAKNAAF
+611 ELGADYVAAKNAVF

-636 IAMSGEGFDLGGKDT
+636 IAMSGEGFDFGGKDR
-651 NVVGLYGISKNIC
+651 NVVGLYGIYKDNG

-669 PKNEKY
+669 PKNERY
-675 SFHGNIFC
+675 SFYGNIIC
-683 ENGQVNGL
+683 ESGKVNGL
-691 LVGSYLKGVT
+691 LEGSYLKGLT
-701 QVTEAEW
+701 QIRNEKEWEGVFFQDKGDTEW
-708 NKYFT
+708 
-713 VQKDVNGQ
+713 
-721 ELKNHLK
+721 K
-728 PDFYNINPI
+728 PSFYSINPI
-737 LLISEGPKDV
+737 LLISYLPETNPI
-747 QGTIYIHLPPY
+747 IYLPPY
-758 SDSASDYAKSLAF
+758 GKEASDYAESLAF
-771 LGYKFYV
+771 IDYKFYII
-778 VNKLGKDSSVNTI
+778 NKTGTGYIAVKTYGSK
-791 YLSCI
+791 
-796 HAIIKVNGQD
+796 IKV
-806 ASKSVY
+806 
-812 KLSKGG
+812 KGG
-818 AVVLTGSID
+818 NGISQKSYNILNGTTAVLTGAIESD
-827 TKGNFYWLADSD
+827 GSFYWVAEK
-839 SGTANSTIVDGSIN
+839 GSISQE
-853 PNDIFNIKYNT
+853 
-864 NIGHMNWNK
+864 
-873 VPLTPGPSDNGTIKL
+873 VSNGTIDIKRNDPIFDKKKLTQFGWKLNDITPTKPSNPGGDIG

>member
-30 MVCEMQEYFASDFM
+30 VVCEMQEYFASDFM

-142 VGSDGVT
+142 VGSDGKT

-180 FQDDDTE
+180 YQNDDTE

-243 SDKIVCSLG
+243 SGKIVCSLG

-337 TWLNSVPPSEV
+337 TWLNSVPPSQV

-368 YMAKDGTPG
+368 YMAKDGAPG
-377 KDGEPGKDGADGQDM
+377 KDGTDGQDM

-411 NPDKTFA
+411 TTDKTFE
-418 LEGTRDEGLDGHGAI
+418 LKGTRSDGLNGHGAVQI
-433 KVETEQKVNVESMI
+433 ETAFKINGDLPTPDSY
-447 KEIDV
+447 V
-452 DFFQQNVKNQI
+452 DFFQQNVKSKI
-463 SPSTWYTLSFYLLG
+463 APSTWYTLSFYLKSKSIAQPL
-477 TIVERPVYTYLWTWD
+477 YTYMWTYD
-492 KNGLTM
+492 TNGLTM

-510 EQDTPKDGGVKFQP
+510 EQDTPKDGAVKFSP
-524 TYSWTRHT
+524 IHGWTYHT
-532 VTFKTSD
+532 VTFKTAA
-539 NLPETCL
+539 NLPDTCL
-546 CLFRVMKKFTQ
+546 CLFRAITK
-557 QIHPIIPCVYVTEP
+557 QIPQSNFIVPALFLSEP
-571 KLEVGKAASA
+571 KLELGKAASA

-589 VGIAVDKINM
+589 AGIAVDKINM

-611 ELGADYVAAKNAAF
+611 ELGADYVVAKNAAF

-651 NVVGLYGISKNIC
+651 NVVGLYGISKDIC

-675 SFHGNIFC
+675 SFRGNIIC
-683 ENGQVNGL
+683 ESGKVNGL
-691 LVGSYLKGVT
+691 LEGSYLKGLT
-701 QVTEAEW
+701 QIRNEEEW
-708 NKYFT
+708 
-713 VQKDVNGQ
+713 
-721 ELKNHLK
+721 KNVFFQDKGDTKWK
-728 PDFYNINPI
+728 PSFFSINPI
-737 LLISEGPKDV
+737 LLISYLPETNPI
-747 QGTIYIHLPPY
+747 IYLPPY
-758 SDSASDYAKSLAF
+758 GKGASDYAESLAF
-771 LGYKFYV
+771 LDYKFYII
-778 VNKLGKDSSVNTI
+778 NKTGAGYIAVKTYGSK
-791 YLSCI
+791 
-796 HAIIKVNGQD
+796 IKV
-806 ASKSVY
+806 
-812 KLSKGG
+812 KGG
-818 AVVLTGSID
+818 NGISQSSYNILNGTTAVLTGAIESD
-827 TKGNFYWLADSD
+827 GSFYWVAEKGGISQEV
-839 SGTANSTIVDGSIN
+839 S
-853 PNDIFNIKYNT
+853 
-864 NIGHMNWNK
+864 
-873 VPLTPGPSDNGTIKL
+873 NGTIDIKRNDPIFDKKYLNQFVWKNDLVTHPKPLT